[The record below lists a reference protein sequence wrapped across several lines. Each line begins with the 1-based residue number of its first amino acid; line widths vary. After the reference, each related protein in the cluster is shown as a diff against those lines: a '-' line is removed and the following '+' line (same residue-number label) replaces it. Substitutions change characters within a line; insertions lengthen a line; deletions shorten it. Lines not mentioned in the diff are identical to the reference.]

1 MSQLQTKIIINGQD
15 NASKAFKSAERSA
28 AALREGVQELAG
40 SLTRFFGLS
49 ATVGS
54 FTVFGKASLDA
65 ALNLDRL
72 NKAFSTIEGSS
83 ARGAARL
90 DYLREVSDRLG
101 QNFYQTA
108 EAAKGFFAAG
118 AGTAV
123 EGDLQKIFESV
134 TEASTAL
141 GLSSDEYNRTL
152 LALQQMI
159 SKGKVS
165 AEELRQQLG
174 EALPGAFQLFAQA
187 AGVSTAE
194 LDKMLERGEV
204 GIDVLGKF
212 ADVLHNKYEK
222 GANEAAQGLQAELN
236 RLTMSWEDFKVSFMD
251 TDLARSS
258 IQTVRGAV
266 ESMTAGVE
274 EYDTALKASVP
285 ALATLILQHKLLN
298 TSMIQAK
305 GGVVAFARSFLELD
319 SAEQKNL
326 ITKRA
331 LESESVKEAQRAL
344 NKAKAAQLAAVE
356 TEKAARSELE
366 RLTIAKQSAST
377 SKQAQTVLEQE
388 SAALRALYAAQNQTV
403 VTSQALEAAHK
414 KLSETVVMATAGVE
428 AAERQSLGLKKAL
441 QSESVKVAQTAVEE
455 AKALRASAVAAEQ
468 AAQIK
473 YNKAINSQE
482 NATTRKARKKAKS
495 RAAEALEELQLAQKN
510 TVSTTEALSRAQ
522 IKFDETLKKSADSI
536 KKTSV
541 SAAVSLNILKKAG
554 LGVRSAFSS
563 LLGIFGGPWGAA
575 FTAAAGGLS
584 YLAMQESGAEKYARK
599 HADALSLVSDNADD
613 AARAISAYAE
623 KLQGMS
629 QIKFDLE
636 FQKISREQREIL
648 TETGSI
654 FAGDLRQAI
663 FSALVESDRDIA
675 KFGDK
680 LRDVLR
686 PLEKENIDLLKA
698 SDIRTIITELEK
710 IAAENDK
717 GLGFDKIKKDLD
729 ALLDSTLRLETFSG
743 DAKLKLQQLMD
754 SQKRLAESYAL
765 ELKELSSEFE
775 QLSHLQDIYT
785 VAGKTA
791 IPHDYID
798 SLNGMLS
805 LLQRGQM
812 DVETFREELAN
823 LSNTASEAGY
833 RNTYFVSMLEKL
845 NNESSGLLSQLA
857 ESDKG
862 LRDINAAL
870 EQSANMGDS
879 AAASTNRFS
888 RELAA
893 LDKAGG
899 QFITETHEVIPWLD
913 RYTANTALAKETSAA
928 FERTQREVALALIQS
943 TAAVAAGMGQWET
956 YERLMRAADEYQKRF
971 AQVDAGKTG
980 GSGKTEAQRRAEAAL
995 KALEGYNRE
1004 LEKLKS
1010 TDAEFRDWELKRW
1023 VEEQIDLY
1031 PQYKK
1036 KIEEVA
1042 AARRES
1048 WAEEDRAEAERKA
1061 RENSDL
1067 RLDFYQQLAEKSGQ
1081 YNLSLEYANQLIDR
1095 QMEEWKNADIPR
1107 EYLDQMRELLR
1118 LEAGTEGW
1126 DGAKRAMKSYYADA
1140 TNMGRQFESFTQTSL
1155 SSLEDALVEFTTTGK
1170 LSFSDLADSMIRD
1183 LVRIAYQAMVVAPL
1197 VQSLTGM
1204 FGGGSLIKQALGA
1217 SNAAV
1222 NAMFTPSA
1230 QGNVF
1235 SGGSISDYSGSVV
1248 SSPTTFDFNEHLT
1261 AFRKGAGLMGEAGP
1275 EAVMPLTRGPDG
1287 TLGVRSY
1294 TPDFS
1299 MPTPE
1304 VTVNVIN
1311 NTGQQVQAQTTAA
1324 PDGQGGL
1331 NIEVVL
1337 DQVEA
1342 GMVQRDNAGRSR
1354 FANHL
1359 DRTRGLSRAGRLYRG
1374 RGKS

>member
-108 EAAKGFFAAG
+108 EAAKGFFAATK
-118 AGTAV
+118 GTQL
-123 EGDLQKIFESV
+123 EGDAERIFEGF

-141 GLSSDEYNRTL
+141 GLTTEQYNRVL
-152 LALQQMI
+152 LAIQQMI
-159 SKGKVS
+159 SKGKIS

-174 EALPGAFQLFAQA
+174 EALPKAVQIFAQA
-187 AGVSTAE
+187 LGVETSV

-204 GIDVLGKF
+204 SIDVLSQVGTI
-212 ADVLHNKYEK
+212 LHKDF
-222 GANEAAQGLQAELN
+222 GEAAINAANGVQGELN
-236 RLTMSWEDFKVSFMD
+236 RLTSSWEDFKASFMD
-251 TDLARSS
+251 SDIAASS
-258 IQTVRGAV
+258 LQTVRGAV

-285 ALATLILQHKLLN
+285 ALAVFIAQHKLMN
-298 TSMIQAK
+298 TSLAQGEGIRK
-305 GGVVAFARSFLELD
+305 NVVAGLKNLTLATREAADAEITRLEREKLALVQNEKRAAALAARLAGTENAAR
-319 SAEQKNL
+319 AEQVLANV
-326 ITKRA
+326 RA
-331 LESESVKEAQRAL
+331 RLLTLDNQL
-344 NKAKAAQLAAVE
+344 NAAE
-356 TEKAARSELE
+356 
-366 RLTIAKQSAST
+366 
-377 SKQAQTVLEQE
+377 
-388 SAALRALYAAQNQTV
+388 
-403 VTSQALEAAHK
+403 K
-414 KLSETVVMATAGVE
+414 KLSGSHIAAAT
-428 AAERQSLGLKKAL
+428 SLG
-441 QSESVKVAQTAVEE
+441 V
-455 AKALRASAVAAEQ
+455 LR
-468 AAQIK
+468 
-473 YNKAINSQE
+473 
-482 NATTRKARKKAKS
+482 
-495 RAAEALEELQLAQKN
+495 
-510 TVSTTEALSRAQ
+510 
-522 IKFDETLKKSADSI
+522 
-536 KKTSV
+536 
-541 SAAVSLNILKKAG
+541 KAG
-554 LGVRSAFSS
+554 LGVQSAISS

-629 QIKFDLE
+629 QTKLDLE
-636 FQKISREQREIL
+636 YQRILQAQREIL

-675 KFGDK
+675 RFGDK

-698 SDIRTIITELEK
+698 SDIQVIITELEK

-729 ALLDSTLRLETFSG
+729 ALLDSTLRLETFS
-743 DAKLKLQQLMD
+743 
-754 SQKRLAESYAL
+754 
-765 ELKELSSEFE
+765 
-775 QLSHLQDIYT
+775 T
-785 VAGKTA
+785 V
-791 IPHDYID
+791 IPG
-798 SLNGMLS
+798 NM
-805 LLQRGQM
+805 
-812 DVETFREELAN
+812 EE
-823 LSNTASEAGY
+823 
-833 RNTYFVSMLEKL
+833 
-845 NNESSGLLSQLA
+845 
-857 ESDKG
+857 
-862 LRDINAAL
+862 AA
-870 EQSANMGDS
+870 D
-879 AAASTNRFS
+879 STNRFS

-899 QFITETHEVIPWLD
+899 QFVISASDAISWLD

-980 GSGKTEAQRRAEAAL
+980 GAGKTEAQRRAEAAL

-1010 TDAEFRDWELKRW
+1010 TDAEFREWELERW
-1023 VEEQIDLY
+1023 IEEQIKLY
-1031 PQYKK
+1031 PEYAE
-1036 KIEEVA
+1036 KIREVA

>member
-174 EALPGAFQLFAQA
+174 EALPDAFQLFAQA

-285 ALATLILQHKLLN
+285 ALAAFIAQHKLMN
-298 TSMIQAK
+298 TSLAQGEGIRKNA
-305 GGVVAFARSFLELD
+305 VAGLKNLTLATREAADAEIIRLEREKLALVQNEKRAAALAARLAGTENAAR
-319 SAEQKNL
+319 AEQVLANV
-326 ITKRA
+326 RA
-331 LESESVKEAQRAL
+331 RLLTLDNQL
-344 NKAKAAQLAAVE
+344 NVAE
-356 TEKAARSELE
+356 
-366 RLTIAKQSAST
+366 
-377 SKQAQTVLEQE
+377 
-388 SAALRALYAAQNQTV
+388 
-403 VTSQALEAAHK
+403 K
-414 KLSETVVMATAGVE
+414 KLSG
-428 AAERQSLGLKKAL
+428 SH
-441 QSESVKVAQTAVEE
+441 
-455 AKALRASAVAAEQ
+455 
-468 AAQIK
+468 I
-473 YNKAINSQE
+473 
-482 NATTRKARKKAKS
+482 
-495 RAAEALEELQLAQKN
+495 
-510 TVSTTEALSRAQ
+510 
-522 IKFDETLKKSADSI
+522 
-536 KKTSV
+536 
-541 SAAVSLNILKKAG
+541 AAVTSLEMLKKAG

-563 LLGIFGGPWGAA
+563 LLGIFGGPWGVAI
-575 FTAAAGGLS
+575 TAAAGGLS

-629 QIKFDLE
+629 QTKLDLE
-636 FQKISREQREIL
+636 YQRILQAQREIL

-675 KFGDK
+675 RFGDK

-698 SDIRTIITELEK
+698 SDIQVIITELEK

-729 ALLDSTLRLETFSG
+729 ALLDSTLRLETFS
-743 DAKLKLQQLMD
+743 
-754 SQKRLAESYAL
+754 
-765 ELKELSSEFE
+765 
-775 QLSHLQDIYT
+775 T
-785 VAGKTA
+785 V
-791 IPHDYID
+791 IPG
-798 SLNGMLS
+798 NM
-805 LLQRGQM
+805 
-812 DVETFREELAN
+812 EE
-823 LSNTASEAGY
+823 
-833 RNTYFVSMLEKL
+833 
-845 NNESSGLLSQLA
+845 
-857 ESDKG
+857 
-862 LRDINAAL
+862 AA
-870 EQSANMGDS
+870 D
-879 AAASTNRFS
+879 STNRFS

-980 GSGKTEAQRRAEAAL
+980 GAGKTEAQRRAEAAL
-995 KALEGYNRE
+995 KALEGYNKE
-1004 LEKLKS
+1004 LKKLHS
-1010 TDAEFRDWELKRW
+1010 TDAEFREWELERW
-1023 VEEQIDLY
+1023 IEEQIKLY
-1031 PQYKK
+1031 PEYAE
-1036 KIEEVA
+1036 KIREVA

-1197 VQSLTGM
+1197 VRAITGM
-1204 FGGGSLIKQALGA
+1204 FGGGSAA
-1217 SNAAV
+1217 SMSVSGGLASSDFSPTASMGWV
-1222 NAMFTPSA
+1222 KMAM
-1230 QGNVF
+1230 GGVV

>member
-285 ALATLILQHKLLN
+285 ALVAFIAQHKLMN
-298 TSMIQAK
+298 TSLAQGEGIRKNA
-305 GGVVAFARSFLELD
+305 VAGLKNLTLAAREAADAEIIRLEREKLALVQNEKRAAALAARLAGTENAAR
-319 SAEQKNL
+319 AEQVLAN
-326 ITKRA
+326 IRA
-331 LESESVKEAQRAL
+331 RLLTLDNQL
-344 NKAKAAQLAAVE
+344 NAAE
-356 TEKAARSELE
+356 
-366 RLTIAKQSAST
+366 
-377 SKQAQTVLEQE
+377 
-388 SAALRALYAAQNQTV
+388 
-403 VTSQALEAAHK
+403 K
-414 KLSETVVMATAGVE
+414 KLSG
-428 AAERQSLGLKKAL
+428 SH
-441 QSESVKVAQTAVEE
+441 
-455 AKALRASAVAAEQ
+455 
-468 AAQIK
+468 I
-473 YNKAINSQE
+473 
-482 NATTRKARKKAKS
+482 
-495 RAAEALEELQLAQKN
+495 
-510 TVSTTEALSRAQ
+510 
-522 IKFDETLKKSADSI
+522 
-536 KKTSV
+536 
-541 SAAVSLNILKKAG
+541 AAVTSLEMLKKAG

-563 LLGIFGGPWGAA
+563 LLGIFGGPWGVAI
-575 FTAAAGGLS
+575 TAAAGGLS

-629 QIKFDLE
+629 QTKLDLE
-636 FQKISREQREIL
+636 YQRILQAQREIL

-675 KFGDK
+675 RFGDK

-698 SDIRTIITELEK
+698 SDIQVIITELEK

-729 ALLDSTLRLETFSG
+729 ALLDSTLRLETFS
-743 DAKLKLQQLMD
+743 
-754 SQKRLAESYAL
+754 
-765 ELKELSSEFE
+765 
-775 QLSHLQDIYT
+775 T
-785 VAGKTA
+785 V
-791 IPHDYID
+791 IPG
-798 SLNGMLS
+798 NM
-805 LLQRGQM
+805 
-812 DVETFREELAN
+812 EE
-823 LSNTASEAGY
+823 
-833 RNTYFVSMLEKL
+833 
-845 NNESSGLLSQLA
+845 
-857 ESDKG
+857 
-862 LRDINAAL
+862 AA
-870 EQSANMGDS
+870 D
-879 AAASTNRFS
+879 STNRFS

-1023 VEEQIDLY
+1023 VEKQIDLY

-1204 FGGGSLIKQALGA
+1204 FGGGSLIKQALSA

>member
-108 EAAKGFFAAG
+108 EAAKGFFAATK
-118 AGTAV
+118 GTQL
-123 EGDLQKIFESV
+123 EGDAERIFEGF

-141 GLSSDEYNRTL
+141 GLTTEQYNRVL
-152 LALQQMI
+152 LAIQQMI
-159 SKGKVS
+159 SKGKIS

-174 EALPGAFQLFAQA
+174 EALPKAVQIFAQA
-187 AGVSTAE
+187 LGVETSV

-204 GIDVLGKF
+204 SIDVLSQVGTI
-212 ADVLHNKYEK
+212 LHKDF
-222 GANEAAQGLQAELN
+222 GEAAINAANGVQGELN
-236 RLTMSWEDFKVSFMD
+236 RLTSSWEDFKASFMD
-251 TDLARSS
+251 SDIAASS
-258 IQTVRGAV
+258 LQTVRGAV

-285 ALATLILQHKLLN
+285 ALAAFIARHKLMN
-298 TSMIQAK
+298 TSLAQGEGIRK
-305 GGVVAFARSFLELD
+305 NVVAGLKNLTLATREAADAEITRLEREKLALVQNEKRAAALAARLAGTENAAR
-319 SAEQKNL
+319 AEQVLANV
-326 ITKRA
+326 RA
-331 LESESVKEAQRAL
+331 RLLTLDNQL
-344 NKAKAAQLAAVE
+344 NAAE
-356 TEKAARSELE
+356 
-366 RLTIAKQSAST
+366 
-377 SKQAQTVLEQE
+377 
-388 SAALRALYAAQNQTV
+388 
-403 VTSQALEAAHK
+403 K
-414 KLSETVVMATAGVE
+414 KLSGSHIAAAT
-428 AAERQSLGLKKAL
+428 SLG
-441 QSESVKVAQTAVEE
+441 V
-455 AKALRASAVAAEQ
+455 LR
-468 AAQIK
+468 
-473 YNKAINSQE
+473 
-482 NATTRKARKKAKS
+482 
-495 RAAEALEELQLAQKN
+495 
-510 TVSTTEALSRAQ
+510 
-522 IKFDETLKKSADSI
+522 
-536 KKTSV
+536 
-541 SAAVSLNILKKAG
+541 KAG
-554 LGVRSAFSS
+554 LGVQSAISS

-575 FTAAAGGLS
+575 FTAAVGSVS
-584 YLAMQESGAEKYARK
+584 YLSMQEAVAEKYARE
-599 HADALSLVSDNADD
+599 HADALRLVSANTREAGDALKEYADKLNEMNKNSFELEGINLKQQIEEQLSGNFLEGGAASRIRAAFSDFWTSLED
-613 AARAISAYAE
+613 AARLDKMTEILLPKNFVNATSEQLKMLKDDLQAYAVE
-623 KLQGMS
+623 KE
-629 QIKFDLE
+629 KALE
-636 FQKISREQREIL
+636 FK
-648 TETGSI
+648 
-654 FAGDLRQAI
+654 
-663 FSALVESDRDIA
+663 
-675 KFGDK
+675 
-680 LRDVLR
+680 DV
-686 PLEKENIDLLKA
+686 
-698 SDIRTIITELEK
+698 SQV
-710 IAAENDK
+710 
-717 GLGFDKIKKDLD
+717 LD
-729 ALLDSTLRLETFSG
+729 ALISLKIKWEEYQSQISKTR
-743 DAKLKLQQLMD
+743 DA
-754 SQKRLAESYAL
+754 
-765 ELKELSSEFE
+765 
-775 QLSHLQDIYT
+775 T
-785 VAGKTA
+785 
-791 IPHDYID
+791 
-798 SLNGMLS
+798 
-805 LLQRGQM
+805 
-812 DVETFREELAN
+812 
-823 LSNTASEAGY
+823 
-833 RNTYFVSMLEKL
+833 
-845 NNESSGLLSQLA
+845 ESSA
-857 ESDKG
+857 D
-862 LRDINAAL
+862 A
-870 EQSANMGDS
+870 
-879 AAASTNRFS
+879 TNRFS

-899 QFITETHEVIPWLD
+899 QFVTSASDAISWLD

-1197 VQSLTGM
+1197 VRAITGM
-1204 FGGGSLIKQALGA
+1204 FGGGSAVSMSVSGGLA
-1217 SNAAV
+1217 SSDFSPTASMGWV
-1222 NAMFTPSA
+1222 KMAM
-1230 QGNVF
+1230 GGVV

-1311 NTGQQVQAQTTAA
+1311 NTGQQVQEQTTAA

>member
-83 ARGAARL
+83 ARGEARL
-90 DYLREVSDRLG
+90 DYLRDVSDRLG

-118 AGTAV
+118 AGTSV

-204 GIDVLGKF
+204 GIDLLVKF

-236 RLTMSWEDFKVSFMD
+236 RLTTSWEDFKVSFMD

-285 ALATLILQHKLLN
+285 ALVAFIAQHKLMNSSLTQGEGIRKN
-298 TSMIQAK
+298 A
-305 GGVVAFARSFLELD
+305 VAGLKNLTLATREAADAEITRLEWEKLALVQNEKRAAAMAARFAGTQNAAR
-319 SAEQKNL
+319 AEQVLANV
-326 ITKRA
+326 RA
-331 LESESVKEAQRAL
+331 RLLTLDNQL
-344 NKAKAAQLAAVE
+344 NAAE
-356 TEKAARSELE
+356 
-366 RLTIAKQSAST
+366 
-377 SKQAQTVLEQE
+377 
-388 SAALRALYAAQNQTV
+388 
-403 VTSQALEAAHK
+403 K
-414 KLSETVVMATAGVE
+414 KLSG
-428 AAERQSLGLKKAL
+428 SH
-441 QSESVKVAQTAVEE
+441 
-455 AKALRASAVAAEQ
+455 
-468 AAQIK
+468 I
-473 YNKAINSQE
+473 
-482 NATTRKARKKAKS
+482 
-495 RAAEALEELQLAQKN
+495 
-510 TVSTTEALSRAQ
+510 
-522 IKFDETLKKSADSI
+522 
-536 KKTSV
+536 
-541 SAAVSLNILKKAG
+541 AAVTSLEMLKKAG

-575 FTAAAGGLS
+575 ITAAAGGLS

-599 HADALSLVSDNADD
+599 HADALNLVSDNADD

-629 QIKFDLE
+629 QVKFDLE

-654 FAGDLRQAI
+654 FAADLRQAI

-675 KFGDK
+675 RFGDK

-698 SDIRTIITELEK
+698 SDIQVIITELEK

-717 GLGFDKIKKDLD
+717 GLGFDKIRKDLD
-729 ALLDSTLRLETFSG
+729 ALLDSTLRLETFS
-743 DAKLKLQQLMD
+743 
-754 SQKRLAESYAL
+754 
-765 ELKELSSEFE
+765 
-775 QLSHLQDIYT
+775 T
-785 VAGKTA
+785 V
-791 IPHDYID
+791 IPG
-798 SLNGMLS
+798 NM
-805 LLQRGQM
+805 
-812 DVETFREELAN
+812 EE
-823 LSNTASEAGY
+823 
-833 RNTYFVSMLEKL
+833 
-845 NNESSGLLSQLA
+845 
-857 ESDKG
+857 
-862 LRDINAAL
+862 AA
-870 EQSANMGDS
+870 D
-879 AAASTNRFS
+879 STNRFS

-899 QFITETHEVIPWLD
+899 QFVTSASDAISWLD

-1010 TDAEFRDWELKRW
+1010 TDAEFREWELERW
-1023 VEEQIDLY
+1023 IEEQIKLY
-1031 PQYKK
+1031 PEYAE
-1036 KIEEVA
+1036 KIREVA

>member
-118 AGTAV
+118 AGTSV

-141 GLSSDEYNRTL
+141 GLSSDEYSRTL

-285 ALATLILQHKLLN
+285 ALAAFIARHKLMNSSLAQGEGIRKN
-298 TSMIQAK
+298 A
-305 GGVVAFARSFLELD
+305 VAGLKNLTLATREAADAEIIRLEREKLALVQNEKRAAALAARLAGTENAAR
-319 SAEQKNL
+319 AEQVLANV
-326 ITKRA
+326 RA
-331 LESESVKEAQRAL
+331 RLLTLDNQL
-344 NKAKAAQLAAVE
+344 NAAE
-356 TEKAARSELE
+356 
-366 RLTIAKQSAST
+366 
-377 SKQAQTVLEQE
+377 
-388 SAALRALYAAQNQTV
+388 
-403 VTSQALEAAHK
+403 K
-414 KLSETVVMATAGVE
+414 KLSGSHIAAAT
-428 AAERQSLGLKKAL
+428 SL
-441 QSESVKVAQTAVEE
+441 EM
-455 AKALRASAVAAEQ
+455 
-468 AAQIK
+468 
-473 YNKAINSQE
+473 
-482 NATTRKARKKAKS
+482 
-495 RAAEALEELQLAQKN
+495 
-510 TVSTTEALSRAQ
+510 
-522 IKFDETLKKSADSI
+522 
-536 KKTSV
+536 
-541 SAAVSLNILKKAG
+541 LKKAG

-575 FTAAAGGLS
+575 FTAAVGSVS
-584 YLAMQESGAEKYARK
+584 YLSMQEAVAEKYARE
-599 HADALSLVSDNADD
+599 HADALRLVSANTREAGDALKEYADKLNEMNKNSFELEGINLKQQIEEQLSGNFLEGGAASRIRAAFSDFWTSLED
-613 AARAISAYAE
+613 AARLDKMTEILLPKNFVNATSEQLKMLKDDLQAYAVE
-623 KLQGMS
+623 KE
-629 QIKFDLE
+629 KALE
-636 FQKISREQREIL
+636 FK
-648 TETGSI
+648 
-654 FAGDLRQAI
+654 
-663 FSALVESDRDIA
+663 
-675 KFGDK
+675 
-680 LRDVLR
+680 DV
-686 PLEKENIDLLKA
+686 
-698 SDIRTIITELEK
+698 SQV
-710 IAAENDK
+710 
-717 GLGFDKIKKDLD
+717 LD
-729 ALLDSTLRLETFSG
+729 ALISLKIKWEEYQSQISKTR
-743 DAKLKLQQLMD
+743 DA
-754 SQKRLAESYAL
+754 
-765 ELKELSSEFE
+765 
-775 QLSHLQDIYT
+775 T
-785 VAGKTA
+785 
-791 IPHDYID
+791 
-798 SLNGMLS
+798 
-805 LLQRGQM
+805 
-812 DVETFREELAN
+812 
-823 LSNTASEAGY
+823 
-833 RNTYFVSMLEKL
+833 
-845 NNESSGLLSQLA
+845 ESSA
-857 ESDKG
+857 D
-862 LRDINAAL
+862 
-870 EQSANMGDS
+870 
-879 AAASTNRFS
+879 STNRFS

-899 QFITETHEVIPWLD
+899 QFVTSASDAISWLD

-1197 VQSLTGM
+1197 VRAITGM
-1204 FGGGSLIKQALGA
+1204 FGGGSAVSMSVSGGLA
-1217 SNAAV
+1217 SSDFSPTASMGWV
-1222 NAMFTPSA
+1222 KMAM
-1230 QGNVF
+1230 GGVV

>member
-108 EAAKGFFAAG
+108 EAAKGFFAATK
-118 AGTAV
+118 GTQL
-123 EGDLQKIFESV
+123 EGDAERIFEGF

-141 GLSSDEYNRTL
+141 GLTTEQYNRVL
-152 LALQQMI
+152 LAIQQMI
-159 SKGKVS
+159 SKGKIS

-174 EALPGAFQLFAQA
+174 EALPKAVQIFAQA
-187 AGVSTAE
+187 LGVETSV

-204 GIDVLGKF
+204 SIDVLSQVGTI
-212 ADVLHNKYEK
+212 LHKDF
-222 GANEAAQGLQAELN
+222 GEAAINAANGVQGELN
-236 RLTMSWEDFKVSFMD
+236 RLTSSWEDFKASFMD
-251 TDLARSS
+251 SDIAASS
-258 IQTVRGAV
+258 LQTVRGAV

-285 ALATLILQHKLLN
+285 ALAAFIAQHKLMN
-298 TSMIQAK
+298 TSLAQGEGIRK
-305 GGVVAFARSFLELD
+305 NVVAGLKNLTLAAREAADAEIIRLEREKLALVQNEKRAAALAARLAGTENAAR
-319 SAEQKNL
+319 AEQVLANV
-326 ITKRA
+326 RA
-331 LESESVKEAQRAL
+331 RLLTLDNQL
-344 NKAKAAQLAAVE
+344 NAAE
-356 TEKAARSELE
+356 
-366 RLTIAKQSAST
+366 
-377 SKQAQTVLEQE
+377 
-388 SAALRALYAAQNQTV
+388 
-403 VTSQALEAAHK
+403 K
-414 KLSETVVMATAGVE
+414 KLSGSHIAAAT
-428 AAERQSLGLKKAL
+428 SL
-441 QSESVKVAQTAVEE
+441 EM
-455 AKALRASAVAAEQ
+455 
-468 AAQIK
+468 
-473 YNKAINSQE
+473 
-482 NATTRKARKKAKS
+482 
-495 RAAEALEELQLAQKN
+495 
-510 TVSTTEALSRAQ
+510 
-522 IKFDETLKKSADSI
+522 
-536 KKTSV
+536 
-541 SAAVSLNILKKAG
+541 LKKAG

-563 LLGIFGGPWGAA
+563 LLGIFGGPWGVAI
-575 FTAAAGGLS
+575 TAAAGGLS

-629 QIKFDLE
+629 QTKLDLE
-636 FQKISREQREIL
+636 YQRILQAQREIL

-698 SDIRTIITELEK
+698 SDIQVIITELEK
-710 IAAENDK
+710 IAAENNK

-729 ALLDSTLRLETFSG
+729 ALLDSTLRLETFS
-743 DAKLKLQQLMD
+743 
-754 SQKRLAESYAL
+754 
-765 ELKELSSEFE
+765 
-775 QLSHLQDIYT
+775 T
-785 VAGKTA
+785 V
-791 IPHDYID
+791 IPG
-798 SLNGMLS
+798 NM
-805 LLQRGQM
+805 
-812 DVETFREELAN
+812 EE
-823 LSNTASEAGY
+823 
-833 RNTYFVSMLEKL
+833 
-845 NNESSGLLSQLA
+845 
-857 ESDKG
+857 
-862 LRDINAAL
+862 AA
-870 EQSANMGDS
+870 D
-879 AAASTNRFS
+879 STNRFS

-995 KALEGYNRE
+995 KALEGYNKE
-1004 LEKLKS
+1004 LKKLHS
-1010 TDAEFRDWELKRW
+1010 TDAEFREWELERW
-1023 VEEQIDLY
+1023 IEEQIKLY
-1031 PQYKK
+1031 PEYAE
-1036 KIEEVA
+1036 KIREVA

>member
-285 ALATLILQHKLLN
+285 ALAAFIARHKLMN
-298 TSMIQAK
+298 TSLAQGEGIRK
-305 GGVVAFARSFLELD
+305 NVVAGLKNLTLAAREAADAEIIRLEREKLALVQNEKRAAALAARLAGTENAAR
-319 SAEQKNL
+319 AEQVLANV
-326 ITKRA
+326 RA
-331 LESESVKEAQRAL
+331 RLLTLDNQL
-344 NKAKAAQLAAVE
+344 NAAE
-356 TEKAARSELE
+356 
-366 RLTIAKQSAST
+366 
-377 SKQAQTVLEQE
+377 
-388 SAALRALYAAQNQTV
+388 
-403 VTSQALEAAHK
+403 K
-414 KLSETVVMATAGVE
+414 KLSG
-428 AAERQSLGLKKAL
+428 SH
-441 QSESVKVAQTAVEE
+441 
-455 AKALRASAVAAEQ
+455 
-468 AAQIK
+468 I
-473 YNKAINSQE
+473 
-482 NATTRKARKKAKS
+482 
-495 RAAEALEELQLAQKN
+495 
-510 TVSTTEALSRAQ
+510 
-522 IKFDETLKKSADSI
+522 
-536 KKTSV
+536 
-541 SAAVSLNILKKAG
+541 AAVTSLEMLKKAG

-563 LLGIFGGPWGAA
+563 LLGIFGGPWGLAV
-575 FTAAAGGLS
+575 TAAAGAVG
-584 YLAMQESGAEKYARK
+584 YLVTSQ
-599 HADALSLVSDNADD
+599 DD
-613 AARAISAYAE
+613 AAKAAE
-623 KLQGMS
+623 LHTKALDTLGSVLKDAQ
-629 QIKFDLE
+629 
-636 FQKISREQREIL
+636 
-648 TETGSI
+648 TETGE
-654 FAGDLRQAI
+654 LTR
-663 FSALVESDRDIA
+663 
-675 KFGDK
+675 K
-680 LRDVLR
+680 L
-686 PLEKENIDLLKA
+686 
-698 SDIRTIITELEK
+698 TELE
-710 IAAENDK
+710 
-717 GLGFDKIKKDLD
+717 
-729 ALLDSTLRLETFSG
+729 R
-743 DAKLKLQQLMD
+743 QQLMA
-754 SQKRLAESYAL
+754 SQKSLAKSYAL
-765 ELKELSSEFE
+765 ELKELNSELE
-775 QLSHLQDIYT
+775 QILYLQDIYM

-791 IPHDYID
+791 KRVTPESAIPRDYID

-1023 VEEQIDLY
+1023 VEKQIDLY

-1197 VQSLTGM
+1197 VRAITGM
-1204 FGGGSLIKQALGA
+1204 FGGGSAVSMSVSGGLA
-1217 SNAAV
+1217 SSDFSPTASMGWV
-1222 NAMFTPSA
+1222 KMAM
-1230 QGNVF
+1230 GGVV

>member
-54 FTVFGKASLDA
+54 FTVFGKASFDA

-108 EAAKGFFAAG
+108 EAAKGFFAATK
-118 AGTAV
+118 GTQL
-123 EGDLQKIFESV
+123 EGDAERIFEGF

-141 GLSSDEYNRTL
+141 GLTTEQYNRVL
-152 LALQQMI
+152 LAIQQMI
-159 SKGKVS
+159 SKGKIS

-174 EALPGAFQLFAQA
+174 EALPKAVQIFAQA
-187 AGVSTAE
+187 LGVETSV

-204 GIDVLGKF
+204 SIDVLSQVGTI
-212 ADVLHNKYEK
+212 LHKDF
-222 GANEAAQGLQAELN
+222 GEAAINAANGVQGELN
-236 RLTMSWEDFKVSFMD
+236 RLTSSWEDFKASFMD
-251 TDLARSS
+251 SDIAASS
-258 IQTVRGAV
+258 LQTVRGAV

-285 ALATLILQHKLLN
+285 ALAAFIAQHKLMN
-298 TSMIQAK
+298 TSLAQGEGIRKNA
-305 GGVVAFARSFLELD
+305 VAGLKNLTLATREAADAEIIRLEREKLALVQNEKRAAALAARLAGTENAAR
-319 SAEQKNL
+319 AEQVLANV
-326 ITKRA
+326 RA
-331 LESESVKEAQRAL
+331 RLLTLDNQL
-344 NKAKAAQLAAVE
+344 NAAE
-356 TEKAARSELE
+356 
-366 RLTIAKQSAST
+366 
-377 SKQAQTVLEQE
+377 
-388 SAALRALYAAQNQTV
+388 
-403 VTSQALEAAHK
+403 K
-414 KLSETVVMATAGVE
+414 KLSGSHIAAAT
-428 AAERQSLGLKKAL
+428 SLG
-441 QSESVKVAQTAVEE
+441 V
-455 AKALRASAVAAEQ
+455 LR
-468 AAQIK
+468 
-473 YNKAINSQE
+473 
-482 NATTRKARKKAKS
+482 
-495 RAAEALEELQLAQKN
+495 
-510 TVSTTEALSRAQ
+510 
-522 IKFDETLKKSADSI
+522 
-536 KKTSV
+536 
-541 SAAVSLNILKKAG
+541 KAG

-575 FTAAAGGLS
+575 FTAAVGSVS
-584 YLAMQESGAEKYARK
+584 YLSMQEAVAEKYARE
-599 HADALSLVSDNADD
+599 HADALRLVSANTREAGDALKEYADKLNEMNKNSFELEGINLKQQIEEQLSGNFLEGGAASRIRAAFSDFWTSLED
-613 AARAISAYAE
+613 AARLDKMTEILLPKNFVNATSEQLKMLKDDLQAYAVE
-623 KLQGMS
+623 KE
-629 QIKFDLE
+629 KALE
-636 FQKISREQREIL
+636 FK
-648 TETGSI
+648 
-654 FAGDLRQAI
+654 
-663 FSALVESDRDIA
+663 
-675 KFGDK
+675 
-680 LRDVLR
+680 DV
-686 PLEKENIDLLKA
+686 
-698 SDIRTIITELEK
+698 SQV
-710 IAAENDK
+710 
-717 GLGFDKIKKDLD
+717 LD
-729 ALLDSTLRLETFSG
+729 ALISLKIKWEEYQSQISKTR
-743 DAKLKLQQLMD
+743 DA
-754 SQKRLAESYAL
+754 
-765 ELKELSSEFE
+765 
-775 QLSHLQDIYT
+775 T
-785 VAGKTA
+785 
-791 IPHDYID
+791 
-798 SLNGMLS
+798 
-805 LLQRGQM
+805 
-812 DVETFREELAN
+812 
-823 LSNTASEAGY
+823 
-833 RNTYFVSMLEKL
+833 
-845 NNESSGLLSQLA
+845 ESSA
-857 ESDKG
+857 D
-862 LRDINAAL
+862 
-870 EQSANMGDS
+870 
-879 AAASTNRFS
+879 STNRFS

-899 QFITETHEVIPWLD
+899 QFVTSAADAISWLD
-913 RYTANTALAKETSAA
+913 RYTANTALAKESSAA

-995 KALEGYNRE
+995 KALEGYNKE
-1004 LEKLKS
+1004 LKKLHS
-1010 TDAEFRDWELKRW
+1010 TDAEFREWELERW
-1023 VEEQIDLY
+1023 IEEQIKLY
-1031 PQYKK
+1031 PEYAE
-1036 KIEEVA
+1036 KIREVA

-1067 RLDFYQQLAEKSGQ
+1067 RLGFYQQLAEKSGQ

-1197 VQSLTGM
+1197 VRAITGM
-1204 FGGGSLIKQALGA
+1204 FGGGSAVSMSVSGGLA
-1217 SNAAV
+1217 SSDFSPTASMGWV
-1222 NAMFTPSA
+1222 KMAM
-1230 QGNVF
+1230 GGVV

>member
-108 EAAKGFFAAG
+108 EAAKGFFAATK
-118 AGTAV
+118 GTQL
-123 EGDLQKIFESV
+123 EGDAERIFEGF

-141 GLSSDEYNRTL
+141 GLTTEQYNRVL
-152 LALQQMI
+152 LAIQQMI
-159 SKGKVS
+159 SKGKIS

-174 EALPGAFQLFAQA
+174 EALPRAVQIFAQA
-187 AGVSTAE
+187 LGVETSV

-204 GIDVLGKF
+204 SIDVLSQVGTI
-212 ADVLHNKYEK
+212 LHKDF
-222 GANEAAQGLQAELN
+222 GEAAINAANGVQGELN
-236 RLTMSWEDFKVSFMD
+236 RLTSSWEDFKASFMD
-251 TDLARSS
+251 SDIAASS
-258 IQTVRGAV
+258 LQTVRGAV

-285 ALATLILQHKLLN
+285 ALAALILQHKLMN
-298 TSMIQAK
+298 TSLAQGEGIRK
-305 GGVVAFARSFLELD
+305 NVVAGLKNLTLAARQAADAEITRLEREKLALVQNEKRAAALAARLAGTENAAR
-319 SAEQKNL
+319 AEQVLANV
-326 ITKRA
+326 RA
-331 LESESVKEAQRAL
+331 RLLTLDNQL
-344 NKAKAAQLAAVE
+344 NAAE
-356 TEKAARSELE
+356 
-366 RLTIAKQSAST
+366 
-377 SKQAQTVLEQE
+377 
-388 SAALRALYAAQNQTV
+388 
-403 VTSQALEAAHK
+403 K
-414 KLSETVVMATAGVE
+414 KLSGSHIAAAT
-428 AAERQSLGLKKAL
+428 SLG
-441 QSESVKVAQTAVEE
+441 V
-455 AKALRASAVAAEQ
+455 LR
-468 AAQIK
+468 
-473 YNKAINSQE
+473 
-482 NATTRKARKKAKS
+482 
-495 RAAEALEELQLAQKN
+495 
-510 TVSTTEALSRAQ
+510 
-522 IKFDETLKKSADSI
+522 
-536 KKTSV
+536 
-541 SAAVSLNILKKAG
+541 KAG

-584 YLAMQESGAEKYARK
+584 YLAMQENGAEKYARK

-629 QIKFDLE
+629 QTKLDLE
-636 FQKISREQREIL
+636 YQRILQAQREIL
-648 TETGSI
+648 TETGSL
-654 FAGDLRQAI
+654 FASDLSQVI
-663 FSALVESDRDIA
+663 FSAFVDLDKDLPA
-675 KFGDK
+675 FGDK
-680 LRDVLR
+680 LRNILS
-686 PLEKENIDLLKA
+686 PLKKENIDLLKA
-698 SDIRTIITELEK
+698 SDIREIIKELEK
-710 IAAENDK
+710 IAVENNK
-717 GLGFDKIKKDLD
+717 LLGFDKVKNQLD
-729 ALLDSTLRLETFSG
+729 ALLDSTLRLETFS
-743 DAKLKLQQLMD
+743 
-754 SQKRLAESYAL
+754 
-765 ELKELSSEFE
+765 
-775 QLSHLQDIYT
+775 T
-785 VAGKTA
+785 V
-791 IPHDYID
+791 IPG
-798 SLNGMLS
+798 NM
-805 LLQRGQM
+805 
-812 DVETFREELAN
+812 EE
-823 LSNTASEAGY
+823 
-833 RNTYFVSMLEKL
+833 
-845 NNESSGLLSQLA
+845 
-857 ESDKG
+857 
-862 LRDINAAL
+862 
-870 EQSANMGDS
+870 

-899 QFITETHEVIPWLD
+899 QFVTSASDAISWLD
-913 RYTANTALAKETSAA
+913 RYTANTALAKESSAA

-1197 VQSLTGM
+1197 VRAITGM
-1204 FGGGSLIKQALGA
+1204 FGGGSAVSMSVSGGLA
-1217 SNAAV
+1217 SSDFSPTASMGWV
-1222 NAMFTPSA
+1222 KMAM
-1230 QGNVF
+1230 GGVV

>member
-108 EAAKGFFAAG
+108 EAAKGFFAATK
-118 AGTAV
+118 GTQL
-123 EGDLQKIFESV
+123 EGDAERIFEGF

-141 GLSSDEYNRTL
+141 GLTTEQYNRVL
-152 LALQQMI
+152 LAIQQMI
-159 SKGKVS
+159 SKGKIS

-174 EALPGAFQLFAQA
+174 EALPKAVQIFAQA
-187 AGVSTAE
+187 LGVETSV

-204 GIDVLGKF
+204 SIDVLSQVGTI
-212 ADVLHNKYEK
+212 LHKDF
-222 GANEAAQGLQAELN
+222 GEAAINAANGVQGELN
-236 RLTMSWEDFKVSFMD
+236 RLTSSWEDFKASFMD
-251 TDLARSS
+251 SDIAASS
-258 IQTVRGAV
+258 LQTVRGAV

-285 ALATLILQHKLLN
+285 ALAAFIAQHKLMD
-298 TSMIQAK
+298 TSLAQGEGIRK
-305 GGVVAFARSFLELD
+305 NVVAGLKNLTLATREAADAEIIRLEREKLALVQNEKRAAALAARLAGTENAAR
-319 SAEQKNL
+319 AEQVLANV
-326 ITKRA
+326 RA
-331 LESESVKEAQRAL
+331 RLLTLDNQL
-344 NKAKAAQLAAVE
+344 NAAE
-356 TEKAARSELE
+356 
-366 RLTIAKQSAST
+366 
-377 SKQAQTVLEQE
+377 
-388 SAALRALYAAQNQTV
+388 
-403 VTSQALEAAHK
+403 K
-414 KLSETVVMATAGVE
+414 KLSGSHIAAAT
-428 AAERQSLGLKKAL
+428 SL
-441 QSESVKVAQTAVEE
+441 EM
-455 AKALRASAVAAEQ
+455 
-468 AAQIK
+468 
-473 YNKAINSQE
+473 
-482 NATTRKARKKAKS
+482 
-495 RAAEALEELQLAQKN
+495 
-510 TVSTTEALSRAQ
+510 
-522 IKFDETLKKSADSI
+522 
-536 KKTSV
+536 
-541 SAAVSLNILKKAG
+541 LKKAG
-554 LGVRSAFSS
+554 LGVRSAISS

-584 YLAMQESGAEKYARK
+584 YLAMQEAVAEKYARE
-599 HADALSLVSDNADD
+599 HADALRLVSANTREAGDALKEYADKLNEMNKNSFELEGINLKQQIEEQLSGNFLEGGAASRIRAAFSDFWTSLED
-613 AARAISAYAE
+613 AARLDKMTEILLPKNFVNATSEQLKMLKDDLQAYAVE
-623 KLQGMS
+623 KE
-629 QIKFDLE
+629 KALE
-636 FQKISREQREIL
+636 FK
-648 TETGSI
+648 
-654 FAGDLRQAI
+654 
-663 FSALVESDRDIA
+663 
-675 KFGDK
+675 
-680 LRDVLR
+680 DV
-686 PLEKENIDLLKA
+686 
-698 SDIRTIITELEK
+698 SQV
-710 IAAENDK
+710 
-717 GLGFDKIKKDLD
+717 LD
-729 ALLDSTLRLETFSG
+729 ALISLKIKWEEYQSQISKTR
-743 DAKLKLQQLMD
+743 DA
-754 SQKRLAESYAL
+754 
-765 ELKELSSEFE
+765 
-775 QLSHLQDIYT
+775 T
-785 VAGKTA
+785 
-791 IPHDYID
+791 
-798 SLNGMLS
+798 
-805 LLQRGQM
+805 
-812 DVETFREELAN
+812 
-823 LSNTASEAGY
+823 
-833 RNTYFVSMLEKL
+833 
-845 NNESSGLLSQLA
+845 ESSA
-857 ESDKG
+857 D
-862 LRDINAAL
+862 
-870 EQSANMGDS
+870 
-879 AAASTNRFS
+879 STNRFS

-899 QFITETHEVIPWLD
+899 QFVTSASDAISWLD
-913 RYTANTALAKETSAA
+913 RYTANTALAKESSAA

-956 YERLMRAADEYQKRF
+956 YERLMRATDEYQKRF

-995 KALEGYNRE
+995 KALEGYNKE
-1004 LEKLKS
+1004 LKKLHS
-1010 TDAEFRDWELKRW
+1010 TDAEFREWELERW
-1023 VEEQIDLY
+1023 IEEQIKLY
-1031 PQYKK
+1031 PEYAE
-1036 KIEEVA
+1036 KIREVA

-1048 WAEEDRAEAERKA
+1048 WAAEDRAEAERKA

-1197 VQSLTGM
+1197 VQAITGM
-1204 FGGGSLIKQALGA
+1204 FGGGSAVSMSVSGGLA
-1217 SNAAV
+1217 SSGFSPTASMGWV
-1222 NAMFTPSA
+1222 KMAM
-1230 QGNVF
+1230 GGVV

-1299 MPTPE
+1299 IPTPE

-1359 DRTRGLSRAGRLYRG
+1359 DRTRGLSRAGLLYRG

>member
-108 EAAKGFFAAG
+108 EAAKGFFAATK
-118 AGTAV
+118 GTQL
-123 EGDLQKIFESV
+123 EGDAERIFEGF

-141 GLSSDEYNRTL
+141 GLTTEQYNRVL
-152 LALQQMI
+152 LAIQQMI
-159 SKGKVS
+159 SKGKIS

-174 EALPGAFQLFAQA
+174 EALPKAVQIFAQA
-187 AGVSTAE
+187 LGVETSV

-204 GIDVLGKF
+204 SIDVLSQVGTI
-212 ADVLHNKYEK
+212 LHKDF
-222 GANEAAQGLQAELN
+222 GEAAINAANGVQGELN
-236 RLTMSWEDFKVSFMD
+236 RLTSSWEDFKASFMD
-251 TDLARSS
+251 SDIAASS
-258 IQTVRGAV
+258 LQTVRGAV

-285 ALATLILQHKLLN
+285 ALAAFIAQHKLMN
-298 TSMIQAK
+298 TSLAQGEGIRK
-305 GGVVAFARSFLELD
+305 NVVAGLKNLTLAAREAADAEIIRLEREKLALVQNEKRAAALAARLAGTENAAR
-319 SAEQKNL
+319 AEQVLANV
-326 ITKRA
+326 RA
-331 LESESVKEAQRAL
+331 RLLTLDNQL
-344 NKAKAAQLAAVE
+344 NAAE
-356 TEKAARSELE
+356 
-366 RLTIAKQSAST
+366 
-377 SKQAQTVLEQE
+377 
-388 SAALRALYAAQNQTV
+388 
-403 VTSQALEAAHK
+403 K
-414 KLSETVVMATAGVE
+414 KLSGSHIAAAT
-428 AAERQSLGLKKAL
+428 SL
-441 QSESVKVAQTAVEE
+441 EM
-455 AKALRASAVAAEQ
+455 
-468 AAQIK
+468 
-473 YNKAINSQE
+473 
-482 NATTRKARKKAKS
+482 
-495 RAAEALEELQLAQKN
+495 
-510 TVSTTEALSRAQ
+510 
-522 IKFDETLKKSADSI
+522 
-536 KKTSV
+536 
-541 SAAVSLNILKKAG
+541 LKKAG

-563 LLGIFGGPWGAA
+563 LLGIFGGPWGVAI
-575 FTAAAGGLS
+575 TAAAGGLS

-629 QIKFDLE
+629 QTKLDLE
-636 FQKISREQREIL
+636 YQRILQAQREIL

-698 SDIRTIITELEK
+698 SDIQVIITELEK
-710 IAAENDK
+710 IAAENNK

-729 ALLDSTLRLETFSG
+729 ALLDSTLRLETFS
-743 DAKLKLQQLMD
+743 
-754 SQKRLAESYAL
+754 
-765 ELKELSSEFE
+765 
-775 QLSHLQDIYT
+775 T
-785 VAGKTA
+785 V
-791 IPHDYID
+791 IPG
-798 SLNGMLS
+798 NM
-805 LLQRGQM
+805 
-812 DVETFREELAN
+812 EE
-823 LSNTASEAGY
+823 
-833 RNTYFVSMLEKL
+833 
-845 NNESSGLLSQLA
+845 
-857 ESDKG
+857 
-862 LRDINAAL
+862 AA
-870 EQSANMGDS
+870 D
-879 AAASTNRFS
+879 STNRFS

-995 KALEGYNRE
+995 KALEGYNKE
-1004 LEKLKS
+1004 LKKLHS
-1010 TDAEFRDWELKRW
+1010 TDAEFREWELERW
-1023 VEEQIDLY
+1023 IGEQIKLY
-1031 PQYKK
+1031 PEYAE
-1036 KIEEVA
+1036 KIREVA

>member
-54 FTVFGKASLDA
+54 FTVFGKASFDA

-108 EAAKGFFAAG
+108 EAAKGFFAATK
-118 AGTAV
+118 GTQL
-123 EGDLQKIFESV
+123 EGDAERIFEGF

-141 GLSSDEYNRTL
+141 GLTTEQYNRVL
-152 LALQQMI
+152 LAIQQMI
-159 SKGKVS
+159 SKGKIS

-174 EALPGAFQLFAQA
+174 EALPKAVQIFAQA
-187 AGVSTAE
+187 LGVETSV

-204 GIDVLGKF
+204 SIDVLSQVGTI
-212 ADVLHNKYEK
+212 LHKDF
-222 GANEAAQGLQAELN
+222 GEAAINAANGVQGELN
-236 RLTMSWEDFKVSFMD
+236 RLTSSWEDFKASFMD
-251 TDLARSS
+251 SDIAASS
-258 IQTVRGAV
+258 LQTVRGAV

-285 ALATLILQHKLLN
+285 ALAAFIAQHKLMN
-298 TSMIQAK
+298 TSLAQGEGIRKNA
-305 GGVVAFARSFLELD
+305 VAGLKNLTLATREAADAEIIRLEREKLALVQNEKRAAALAARLAGTENAAR
-319 SAEQKNL
+319 AEQVLANV
-326 ITKRA
+326 RA
-331 LESESVKEAQRAL
+331 RLLTLDNQL
-344 NKAKAAQLAAVE
+344 NAAE
-356 TEKAARSELE
+356 
-366 RLTIAKQSAST
+366 
-377 SKQAQTVLEQE
+377 
-388 SAALRALYAAQNQTV
+388 
-403 VTSQALEAAHK
+403 K
-414 KLSETVVMATAGVE
+414 KLSGSHIAAAT
-428 AAERQSLGLKKAL
+428 SLG
-441 QSESVKVAQTAVEE
+441 V
-455 AKALRASAVAAEQ
+455 LR
-468 AAQIK
+468 
-473 YNKAINSQE
+473 
-482 NATTRKARKKAKS
+482 
-495 RAAEALEELQLAQKN
+495 
-510 TVSTTEALSRAQ
+510 
-522 IKFDETLKKSADSI
+522 
-536 KKTSV
+536 
-541 SAAVSLNILKKAG
+541 KAG

-575 FTAAAGGLS
+575 FTAAVGSVS
-584 YLAMQESGAEKYARK
+584 YLSMQEAVAEKYARE
-599 HADALSLVSDNADD
+599 HADALRLVSANTREAGDALKEYADKLNEMNKNSFELEGINLKQQIEEQLSGNFLEGGAASRIRAAFSDFWTSLED
-613 AARAISAYAE
+613 AARLDKMTEILLPKNFVNATSEQLKMLKDDLQAYAVE
-623 KLQGMS
+623 KE
-629 QIKFDLE
+629 KALE
-636 FQKISREQREIL
+636 FK
-648 TETGSI
+648 
-654 FAGDLRQAI
+654 
-663 FSALVESDRDIA
+663 
-675 KFGDK
+675 
-680 LRDVLR
+680 DV
-686 PLEKENIDLLKA
+686 
-698 SDIRTIITELEK
+698 SQV
-710 IAAENDK
+710 
-717 GLGFDKIKKDLD
+717 LD
-729 ALLDSTLRLETFSG
+729 ALISLKIKWEEYQSQISKTR
-743 DAKLKLQQLMD
+743 DA
-754 SQKRLAESYAL
+754 
-765 ELKELSSEFE
+765 
-775 QLSHLQDIYT
+775 T
-785 VAGKTA
+785 
-791 IPHDYID
+791 
-798 SLNGMLS
+798 
-805 LLQRGQM
+805 
-812 DVETFREELAN
+812 
-823 LSNTASEAGY
+823 
-833 RNTYFVSMLEKL
+833 
-845 NNESSGLLSQLA
+845 ESSA
-857 ESDKG
+857 D
-862 LRDINAAL
+862 
-870 EQSANMGDS
+870 
-879 AAASTNRFS
+879 STNRFS

-899 QFITETHEVIPWLD
+899 QFVTSAADAISWLD
-913 RYTANTALAKETSAA
+913 RYTANTALAKESSAA

-995 KALEGYNRE
+995 KALEGYNKE
-1004 LEKLKS
+1004 LKKLHS
-1010 TDAEFRDWELKRW
+1010 TDAEFREWELERW
-1023 VEEQIDLY
+1023 IEEQIKLY
-1031 PQYKK
+1031 PEYAE
-1036 KIEEVA
+1036 KIREVA

-1197 VQSLTGM
+1197 VRAITGM
-1204 FGGGSLIKQALGA
+1204 FGGGSAVSMSVSGGLA
-1217 SNAAV
+1217 SSDFSPTASMGWV
-1222 NAMFTPSA
+1222 KMAM
-1230 QGNVF
+1230 GGVV

>member
-72 NKAFSTIEGSS
+72 NKAFNTIEGSS

-118 AGTAV
+118 AGTSV

-141 GLSSDEYNRTL
+141 GLSPDEYSRTL

-165 AEELRQQLG
+165 AEEMRQQLG

-285 ALATLILQHKLLN
+285 ALAAFIAQHKLMN
-298 TSMIQAK
+298 TSLAQGEGIRK
-305 GGVVAFARSFLELD
+305 NVVAGLKNLTLAAREAADAEIIRLEREKLALVQNEKRAAALAARLAGTENAAR
-319 SAEQKNL
+319 AEQVLANV
-326 ITKRA
+326 RA
-331 LESESVKEAQRAL
+331 RLLTLDNQL
-344 NKAKAAQLAAVE
+344 NAAE
-356 TEKAARSELE
+356 
-366 RLTIAKQSAST
+366 
-377 SKQAQTVLEQE
+377 
-388 SAALRALYAAQNQTV
+388 
-403 VTSQALEAAHK
+403 K
-414 KLSETVVMATAGVE
+414 KLSG
-428 AAERQSLGLKKAL
+428 SH
-441 QSESVKVAQTAVEE
+441 
-455 AKALRASAVAAEQ
+455 
-468 AAQIK
+468 I
-473 YNKAINSQE
+473 
-482 NATTRKARKKAKS
+482 
-495 RAAEALEELQLAQKN
+495 
-510 TVSTTEALSRAQ
+510 
-522 IKFDETLKKSADSI
+522 
-536 KKTSV
+536 
-541 SAAVSLNILKKAG
+541 AAVTSLEMLKKAG

-563 LLGIFGGPWGAA
+563 LLGIFGGPWGVAI
-575 FTAAAGGLS
+575 TAAAGGLS

-995 KALEGYNRE
+995 KALEGYNKE
-1004 LEKLKS
+1004 LKKLHS

-1023 VEEQIDLY
+1023 VEKQIDLY

-1222 NAMFTPSA
+1222 SAMFTPSA

>member
-108 EAAKGFFAAG
+108 EAAKGFFAATK
-118 AGTAV
+118 GTQL
-123 EGDLQKIFESV
+123 EGDAERIFEGF

-141 GLSSDEYNRTL
+141 GLTTEQYNRVL
-152 LALQQMI
+152 LAIQQMI
-159 SKGKVS
+159 SKGKIS

-174 EALPGAFQLFAQA
+174 EALPKAVQIFAQA
-187 AGVSTAE
+187 LGVETSV

-204 GIDVLGKF
+204 SIDVLSQVGTI
-212 ADVLHNKYEK
+212 LHKDF
-222 GANEAAQGLQAELN
+222 GEAAINAANGVQGELN
-236 RLTMSWEDFKVSFMD
+236 RLTSSWEDFKASFMD
-251 TDLARSS
+251 SDIAASS
-258 IQTVRGAV
+258 LQTVRGAV

-285 ALATLILQHKLLN
+285 ALAALILQHKLLN

-356 TEKAARSELE
+356 TEKTARSELE

-403 VTSQALEAAHK
+403 VTSQALEAAQK

-510 TVSTTEALSRAQ
+510 TVSTTEALNRAQ

-575 FTAAAGGLS
+575 FTAAVGSVS
-584 YLAMQESGAEKYARK
+584 YLSMQEAVAEKYARE
-599 HADALSLVSDNADD
+599 HADALRLVSANTREAGDALKEYADKLNEMNKNSFELEGINLKQQIEEQLSGNFLEGGAASRIRAAFSDFWTSLED
-613 AARAISAYAE
+613 AARLDKMTEILLPKNFVNATSEQLKMLKDDLQAYAVE
-623 KLQGMS
+623 KE
-629 QIKFDLE
+629 KALE
-636 FQKISREQREIL
+636 FK
-648 TETGSI
+648 
-654 FAGDLRQAI
+654 
-663 FSALVESDRDIA
+663 
-675 KFGDK
+675 
-680 LRDVLR
+680 DV
-686 PLEKENIDLLKA
+686 
-698 SDIRTIITELEK
+698 SQV
-710 IAAENDK
+710 
-717 GLGFDKIKKDLD
+717 LD
-729 ALLDSTLRLETFSG
+729 ALISLKIKWEEYQSQISKTR
-743 DAKLKLQQLMD
+743 DA
-754 SQKRLAESYAL
+754 
-765 ELKELSSEFE
+765 
-775 QLSHLQDIYT
+775 T
-785 VAGKTA
+785 
-791 IPHDYID
+791 
-798 SLNGMLS
+798 
-805 LLQRGQM
+805 
-812 DVETFREELAN
+812 
-823 LSNTASEAGY
+823 
-833 RNTYFVSMLEKL
+833 
-845 NNESSGLLSQLA
+845 ESSA
-857 ESDKG
+857 D
-862 LRDINAAL
+862 
-870 EQSANMGDS
+870 
-879 AAASTNRFS
+879 STNRFS

-1197 VQSLTGM
+1197 VQAITGM
-1204 FGGGSLIKQALGA
+1204 FGGGSAVSMSVSGGLA
-1217 SNAAV
+1217 SSGFSPTASMGWV
-1222 NAMFTPSA
+1222 KMAM
-1230 QGNVF
+1230 GGVV

>member
-118 AGTAV
+118 AGTSV

-141 GLSSDEYNRTL
+141 GLSSDEYSRTL

-285 ALATLILQHKLLN
+285 ALAAFIAQHKLMN
-298 TSMIQAK
+298 TSLAQGEGIRK
-305 GGVVAFARSFLELD
+305 NVVAGLKNLTLAAREAADAEIIRLEREKLALVQNEKRAAALAARLAGTENAAR
-319 SAEQKNL
+319 AEQVLANV
-326 ITKRA
+326 RA
-331 LESESVKEAQRAL
+331 RLLTLDNQL
-344 NKAKAAQLAAVE
+344 NAAE
-356 TEKAARSELE
+356 
-366 RLTIAKQSAST
+366 
-377 SKQAQTVLEQE
+377 
-388 SAALRALYAAQNQTV
+388 
-403 VTSQALEAAHK
+403 K
-414 KLSETVVMATAGVE
+414 KLSGSHIAAAT
-428 AAERQSLGLKKAL
+428 SL
-441 QSESVKVAQTAVEE
+441 EM
-455 AKALRASAVAAEQ
+455 
-468 AAQIK
+468 
-473 YNKAINSQE
+473 
-482 NATTRKARKKAKS
+482 
-495 RAAEALEELQLAQKN
+495 
-510 TVSTTEALSRAQ
+510 
-522 IKFDETLKKSADSI
+522 
-536 KKTSV
+536 
-541 SAAVSLNILKKAG
+541 LKKAG

-575 FTAAAGGLS
+575 FTAAVGSVS
-584 YLAMQESGAEKYARK
+584 YLSMQEAVAEKYARE
-599 HADALSLVSDNADD
+599 HADALRLVSANTREAGDALKEYADKLNEMNKNSFELEGINLKQQIEEQLSGNFLEGGAASRIRAAFSDFWTSLED
-613 AARAISAYAE
+613 AARLDKMTEILLPKNFVNATSEQLKMLKDDLQAYAVE
-623 KLQGMS
+623 KE
-629 QIKFDLE
+629 KALE
-636 FQKISREQREIL
+636 FK
-648 TETGSI
+648 
-654 FAGDLRQAI
+654 
-663 FSALVESDRDIA
+663 
-675 KFGDK
+675 
-680 LRDVLR
+680 DV
-686 PLEKENIDLLKA
+686 
-698 SDIRTIITELEK
+698 SQV
-710 IAAENDK
+710 
-717 GLGFDKIKKDLD
+717 LD
-729 ALLDSTLRLETFSG
+729 ALISLKIKWEEYQSQISKTR
-743 DAKLKLQQLMD
+743 DA
-754 SQKRLAESYAL
+754 
-765 ELKELSSEFE
+765 
-775 QLSHLQDIYT
+775 T
-785 VAGKTA
+785 
-791 IPHDYID
+791 
-798 SLNGMLS
+798 
-805 LLQRGQM
+805 
-812 DVETFREELAN
+812 
-823 LSNTASEAGY
+823 
-833 RNTYFVSMLEKL
+833 
-845 NNESSGLLSQLA
+845 ESSA
-857 ESDKG
+857 D
-862 LRDINAAL
+862 
-870 EQSANMGDS
+870 
-879 AAASTNRFS
+879 STNRFS

-899 QFITETHEVIPWLD
+899 QFVTSASDAISWLD
-913 RYTANTALAKETSAA
+913 RYTANTALAKESSAA
-928 FERTQREVALALIQS
+928 FERTQRKVALALIQS

-1023 VEEQIDLY
+1023 VEKQIDLY

-1197 VQSLTGM
+1197 VRAITGM
-1204 FGGGSLIKQALGA
+1204 FGGGSAA
-1217 SNAAV
+1217 SMSVSGGLASSDFSPTASMGWV
-1222 NAMFTPSA
+1222 KMAM
-1230 QGNVF
+1230 GGVV

>member
-108 EAAKGFFAAG
+108 EAAKGFFAATK
-118 AGTAV
+118 GTQL
-123 EGDLQKIFESV
+123 EGDAERIFEGF

-141 GLSSDEYNRTL
+141 GLTTEQYNRVL
-152 LALQQMI
+152 LAIQQMI
-159 SKGKVS
+159 SKGKIS

-174 EALPGAFQLFAQA
+174 EALPKAVQIFAQA
-187 AGVSTAE
+187 LGVETSV

-204 GIDVLGKF
+204 SIDVLSQVGTI
-212 ADVLHNKYEK
+212 LHKDF
-222 GANEAAQGLQAELN
+222 GEAAINAANGVQGELN
-236 RLTMSWEDFKVSFMD
+236 RLTSSWEDFKASFMD
-251 TDLARSS
+251 SDIAASS
-258 IQTVRGAV
+258 LQTVRGAV

-285 ALATLILQHKLLN
+285 ALAAFIAQHKLMN
-298 TSMIQAK
+298 TSLAQGEGIRK
-305 GGVVAFARSFLELD
+305 NVVAGLKNLTLATREAADAEIIRLEREKLALVQNEKRAAALAARLAGTENAAR
-319 SAEQKNL
+319 AEQVLANV
-326 ITKRA
+326 RA
-331 LESESVKEAQRAL
+331 RLLTLDNQL
-344 NKAKAAQLAAVE
+344 NAAE
-356 TEKAARSELE
+356 
-366 RLTIAKQSAST
+366 
-377 SKQAQTVLEQE
+377 
-388 SAALRALYAAQNQTV
+388 
-403 VTSQALEAAHK
+403 K
-414 KLSETVVMATAGVE
+414 KLSGSHIAAAT
-428 AAERQSLGLKKAL
+428 SL
-441 QSESVKVAQTAVEE
+441 EM
-455 AKALRASAVAAEQ
+455 
-468 AAQIK
+468 
-473 YNKAINSQE
+473 
-482 NATTRKARKKAKS
+482 
-495 RAAEALEELQLAQKN
+495 
-510 TVSTTEALSRAQ
+510 
-522 IKFDETLKKSADSI
+522 F
-536 KKTSV
+536 
-541 SAAVSLNILKKAG
+541 KKAG
-554 LGVRSAFSS
+554 LGVQSAISS

-575 FTAAAGGLS
+575 ITAAAGGLS

-675 KFGDK
+675 RFGDK

-698 SDIRTIITELEK
+698 SDIQVIITELEK

-729 ALLDSTLRLETFSG
+729 ALLDSTLRLETFS
-743 DAKLKLQQLMD
+743 
-754 SQKRLAESYAL
+754 
-765 ELKELSSEFE
+765 
-775 QLSHLQDIYT
+775 T
-785 VAGKTA
+785 V
-791 IPHDYID
+791 IPG
-798 SLNGMLS
+798 NM
-805 LLQRGQM
+805 
-812 DVETFREELAN
+812 EE
-823 LSNTASEAGY
+823 
-833 RNTYFVSMLEKL
+833 
-845 NNESSGLLSQLA
+845 
-857 ESDKG
+857 
-862 LRDINAAL
+862 AA
-870 EQSANMGDS
+870 D
-879 AAASTNRFS
+879 STNRFS

-980 GSGKTEAQRRAEAAL
+980 GSGKTEAQRRAAAAL

-1197 VQSLTGM
+1197 VRAITGM
-1204 FGGGSLIKQALGA
+1204 FGGGSAVSMSVSGGLA
-1217 SNAAV
+1217 SSDFSPTASMGWV
-1222 NAMFTPSA
+1222 KMAM
-1230 QGNVF
+1230 GGVV

-1299 MPTPE
+1299 MPAPE

>member
-83 ARGAARL
+83 ARGEARL
-90 DYLREVSDRLG
+90 DYLRDVSDRLG

-118 AGTAV
+118 AGTSV

-204 GIDVLGKF
+204 GIDLLVKF

-236 RLTMSWEDFKVSFMD
+236 RLTTSWEDFKVSFMD

-285 ALATLILQHKLLN
+285 ALVAFIAQHKLMNSSLTQGEGIRKN
-298 TSMIQAK
+298 A
-305 GGVVAFARSFLELD
+305 VAGLKNLTLATREAADAEITRLEWEKLALVQNEKRAAAMAARFAGTQNAAR
-319 SAEQKNL
+319 AEQVLANV
-326 ITKRA
+326 RA
-331 LESESVKEAQRAL
+331 RLLTLDNQL
-344 NKAKAAQLAAVE
+344 NAAE
-356 TEKAARSELE
+356 
-366 RLTIAKQSAST
+366 
-377 SKQAQTVLEQE
+377 
-388 SAALRALYAAQNQTV
+388 
-403 VTSQALEAAHK
+403 K
-414 KLSETVVMATAGVE
+414 KLSG
-428 AAERQSLGLKKAL
+428 SH
-441 QSESVKVAQTAVEE
+441 
-455 AKALRASAVAAEQ
+455 
-468 AAQIK
+468 I
-473 YNKAINSQE
+473 
-482 NATTRKARKKAKS
+482 
-495 RAAEALEELQLAQKN
+495 
-510 TVSTTEALSRAQ
+510 
-522 IKFDETLKKSADSI
+522 
-536 KKTSV
+536 
-541 SAAVSLNILKKAG
+541 AAVTSLEMLKKAG

-575 FTAAAGGLS
+575 ITAAAGGLS

-599 HADALSLVSDNADD
+599 HADELNLVSDNADD

-629 QIKFDLE
+629 QVKFDLE

-654 FAGDLRQAI
+654 FAADLRQAI

-675 KFGDK
+675 RFGDK

-686 PLEKENIDLLKA
+686 PLEKENIDFLKA
-698 SDIRTIITELEK
+698 SDIQVIITELEK

-717 GLGFDKIKKDLD
+717 GLGFDKIRKDLD
-729 ALLDSTLRLETFSG
+729 ALLDSTLRLETFS
-743 DAKLKLQQLMD
+743 
-754 SQKRLAESYAL
+754 
-765 ELKELSSEFE
+765 
-775 QLSHLQDIYT
+775 T
-785 VAGKTA
+785 V
-791 IPHDYID
+791 IPG
-798 SLNGMLS
+798 NM
-805 LLQRGQM
+805 
-812 DVETFREELAN
+812 EE
-823 LSNTASEAGY
+823 
-833 RNTYFVSMLEKL
+833 
-845 NNESSGLLSQLA
+845 
-857 ESDKG
+857 
-862 LRDINAAL
+862 AA
-870 EQSANMGDS
+870 D
-879 AAASTNRFS
+879 STNRFS

-899 QFITETHEVIPWLD
+899 QFVTSASDAISWLD

-1010 TDAEFRDWELKRW
+1010 TDAEFREWELERW
-1023 VEEQIDLY
+1023 IEEQIKLY
-1031 PQYKK
+1031 PEYAE
-1036 KIEEVA
+1036 KIREVA

>member
-108 EAAKGFFAAG
+108 EAAKGFFAATK
-118 AGTAV
+118 GTQL
-123 EGDLQKIFESV
+123 EGDAERIFEGF

-141 GLSSDEYNRTL
+141 GLTTEQYNRVL
-152 LALQQMI
+152 LAIQQMI
-159 SKGKVS
+159 SKGKIS

-174 EALPGAFQLFAQA
+174 EALPKAVQIFAQA
-187 AGVSTAE
+187 LGVETSV

-204 GIDVLGKF
+204 SIDVLSQVGTI
-212 ADVLHNKYEK
+212 LHKDF
-222 GANEAAQGLQAELN
+222 GEAAINAANGVQGELN
-236 RLTMSWEDFKVSFMD
+236 RLTSSWEDFKASFMD
-251 TDLARSS
+251 SDIAASS
-258 IQTVRGAV
+258 LQTVRGAV

-285 ALATLILQHKLLN
+285 ALAAFIAQHKLMN
-298 TSMIQAK
+298 TSLAQGEGIRK
-305 GGVVAFARSFLELD
+305 NVVAGLKNLTLAAREAADAEIIRLEREKLALVQNEKRAAALAARLAGTENAAR
-319 SAEQKNL
+319 AEQVLANV
-326 ITKRA
+326 RA
-331 LESESVKEAQRAL
+331 RLLTLDNQL
-344 NKAKAAQLAAVE
+344 NAAE
-356 TEKAARSELE
+356 
-366 RLTIAKQSAST
+366 
-377 SKQAQTVLEQE
+377 
-388 SAALRALYAAQNQTV
+388 
-403 VTSQALEAAHK
+403 K
-414 KLSETVVMATAGVE
+414 KLSG
-428 AAERQSLGLKKAL
+428 SH
-441 QSESVKVAQTAVEE
+441 
-455 AKALRASAVAAEQ
+455 
-468 AAQIK
+468 I
-473 YNKAINSQE
+473 
-482 NATTRKARKKAKS
+482 
-495 RAAEALEELQLAQKN
+495 
-510 TVSTTEALSRAQ
+510 
-522 IKFDETLKKSADSI
+522 
-536 KKTSV
+536 
-541 SAAVSLNILKKAG
+541 AAVTSLEMLKKAG

-575 FTAAAGGLS
+575 FTAAVGSVS
-584 YLAMQESGAEKYARK
+584 YLSMQEAVAEKYARE
-599 HADALSLVSDNADD
+599 HADALRLVSANTREAGDALKEYADKLNEMNKNSFELEGINLKQQIEEQLSGNFLEGGAASRIRAAFSDFWTSLED
-613 AARAISAYAE
+613 AARLDKMTEILLPKNFVNATSEQLKMLKDDLQAYAVE
-623 KLQGMS
+623 KE
-629 QIKFDLE
+629 KALE
-636 FQKISREQREIL
+636 FK
-648 TETGSI
+648 
-654 FAGDLRQAI
+654 
-663 FSALVESDRDIA
+663 
-675 KFGDK
+675 
-680 LRDVLR
+680 DV
-686 PLEKENIDLLKA
+686 
-698 SDIRTIITELEK
+698 SQV
-710 IAAENDK
+710 
-717 GLGFDKIKKDLD
+717 LD
-729 ALLDSTLRLETFSG
+729 ALISLKIKWEEYQSQISKTR
-743 DAKLKLQQLMD
+743 DA
-754 SQKRLAESYAL
+754 
-765 ELKELSSEFE
+765 
-775 QLSHLQDIYT
+775 T
-785 VAGKTA
+785 
-791 IPHDYID
+791 
-798 SLNGMLS
+798 
-805 LLQRGQM
+805 
-812 DVETFREELAN
+812 
-823 LSNTASEAGY
+823 
-833 RNTYFVSMLEKL
+833 
-845 NNESSGLLSQLA
+845 ESSA
-857 ESDKG
+857 D
-862 LRDINAAL
+862 A
-870 EQSANMGDS
+870 
-879 AAASTNRFS
+879 TNRFS

-899 QFITETHEVIPWLD
+899 QFVTSASDAISWLD

-1023 VEEQIDLY
+1023 VEKQIDLY

>member
-54 FTVFGKASLDA
+54 FTVFGKASFDA

-108 EAAKGFFAAG
+108 EAAKGFFAATK
-118 AGTAV
+118 GTQL
-123 EGDLQKIFESV
+123 EGDAERIFEGF

-141 GLSSDEYNRTL
+141 GLTTEQYNRVL
-152 LALQQMI
+152 LAIQQMI
-159 SKGKVS
+159 SKGKIS

-174 EALPGAFQLFAQA
+174 EALPKAVQIFAQA
-187 AGVSTAE
+187 LGVETSV

-204 GIDVLGKF
+204 SIDVLSQVGTI
-212 ADVLHNKYEK
+212 LHKDF
-222 GANEAAQGLQAELN
+222 GEAAINAANGVQGELN
-236 RLTMSWEDFKVSFMD
+236 RLTSSWEDFKASFMD
-251 TDLARSS
+251 SDIAASS
-258 IQTVRGAV
+258 LQIVRGAV

-285 ALATLILQHKLLN
+285 ALAAFIAQHKLMN
-298 TSMIQAK
+298 TSLAQGEGIRKNA
-305 GGVVAFARSFLELD
+305 VAGL
-319 SAEQKNL
+319 KNL
-326 ITKRA
+326 TLATREAADAEIIRLEREKLALVQNEKRA
-331 LESESVKEAQRAL
+331 
-344 NKAKAAQLAAVE
+344 AALAARLAG
-356 TEKAARSELE
+356 TEKAARAEQVLANVRA
-366 RLTIAKQSAST
+366 RLLTLDNQFN
-377 SKQAQTVLEQE
+377 
-388 SAALRALYAAQNQTV
+388 AA
-403 VTSQALEAAHK
+403 EK
-414 KLSETVVMATAGVE
+414 KLSGSHIAAAT
-428 AAERQSLGLKKAL
+428 SLG
-441 QSESVKVAQTAVEE
+441 V
-455 AKALRASAVAAEQ
+455 LR
-468 AAQIK
+468 
-473 YNKAINSQE
+473 
-482 NATTRKARKKAKS
+482 
-495 RAAEALEELQLAQKN
+495 
-510 TVSTTEALSRAQ
+510 
-522 IKFDETLKKSADSI
+522 
-536 KKTSV
+536 
-541 SAAVSLNILKKAG
+541 KAG
-554 LGVRSAFSS
+554 LGVRSAFSR

-575 FTAAAGGLS
+575 FTAAVGSVS
-584 YLAMQESGAEKYARK
+584 YLSMQEAVAEKYARE
-599 HADALSLVSDNADD
+599 HADALRLVSANTREAGDALKEYADKLNEMDKNSFELEGINLKQQIEEQLSGNFLEGGPASRIRAAFSDFWTSLED
-613 AARAISAYAE
+613 AARLDKMTEILLPKNFVNATSEQLKMLKDDLQAYADE
-623 KLQGMS
+623 KE
-629 QIKFDLE
+629 KALE
-636 FQKISREQREIL
+636 FK
-648 TETGSI
+648 
-654 FAGDLRQAI
+654 
-663 FSALVESDRDIA
+663 
-675 KFGDK
+675 
-680 LRDVLR
+680 DV
-686 PLEKENIDLLKA
+686 
-698 SDIRTIITELEK
+698 SQV
-710 IAAENDK
+710 
-717 GLGFDKIKKDLD
+717 LD
-729 ALLDSTLRLETFSG
+729 ALISLKIKWEEYQSQISKTR
-743 DAKLKLQQLMD
+743 DA
-754 SQKRLAESYAL
+754 
-765 ELKELSSEFE
+765 
-775 QLSHLQDIYT
+775 T
-785 VAGKTA
+785 
-791 IPHDYID
+791 
-798 SLNGMLS
+798 
-805 LLQRGQM
+805 
-812 DVETFREELAN
+812 
-823 LSNTASEAGY
+823 
-833 RNTYFVSMLEKL
+833 
-845 NNESSGLLSQLA
+845 ESSA
-857 ESDKG
+857 D
-862 LRDINAAL
+862 
-870 EQSANMGDS
+870 
-879 AAASTNRFS
+879 STNRFS

-899 QFITETHEVIPWLD
+899 QFVTSADDAISWLA
-913 RYTANTALAKETSAA
+913 RYTANTALAKESSAA

-995 KALEGYNRE
+995 KALEGYNKE
-1004 LEKLKS
+1004 LKKLHS
-1010 TDAEFRDWELKRW
+1010 TDAEFREWELERW
-1023 VEEQIDLY
+1023 IEEQIKLY
-1031 PQYKK
+1031 PEYAE
-1036 KIEEVA
+1036 KIREVA

-1067 RLDFYQQLAEKSGQ
+1067 RLGFYQQLAEKSGQ

-1197 VQSLTGM
+1197 VRAITGM
-1204 FGGGSLIKQALGA
+1204 FGGGSAVSMSVSGGLA
-1217 SNAAV
+1217 SSDFSPTASMGWV
-1222 NAMFTPSA
+1222 KMAM
-1230 QGNVF
+1230 GGVV

>member
-54 FTVFGKASLDA
+54 FTVFGKASFDA

-108 EAAKGFFAAG
+108 EAAKGFFAATK
-118 AGTAV
+118 GTQL
-123 EGDLQKIFESV
+123 EGDAERIFEGF

-141 GLSSDEYNRTL
+141 GLTTEQYNRVL
-152 LALQQMI
+152 LAIQQMI
-159 SKGKVS
+159 SKGKIS

-174 EALPGAFQLFAQA
+174 EALPKAVQIFAQA
-187 AGVSTAE
+187 LGVETSV

-204 GIDVLGKF
+204 SIDVLSQVGTI
-212 ADVLHNKYEK
+212 LHKDF
-222 GANEAAQGLQAELN
+222 GEAAINAANGVQGELN
-236 RLTMSWEDFKVSFMD
+236 RLTSSWEDFKASFMD
-251 TDLARSS
+251 SDIAASLL
-258 IQTVRGAV
+258 QTVRGAV

-285 ALATLILQHKLLN
+285 ALAAFIAQHKLMN
-298 TSMIQAK
+298 TSLAQGEGIRKNA
-305 GGVVAFARSFLELD
+305 VAGL
-319 SAEQKNL
+319 KNL
-326 ITKRA
+326 TLATREAADAEIIRLEREKLALVQNEKRA
-331 LESESVKEAQRAL
+331 
-344 NKAKAAQLAAVE
+344 AALAARLAG
-356 TEKAARSELE
+356 TEKAARAEQVLANVRA
-366 RLTIAKQSAST
+366 RLLTLDNQFN
-377 SKQAQTVLEQE
+377 
-388 SAALRALYAAQNQTV
+388 AA
-403 VTSQALEAAHK
+403 EK
-414 KLSETVVMATAGVE
+414 KLSGSHIAAAT
-428 AAERQSLGLKKAL
+428 SLG
-441 QSESVKVAQTAVEE
+441 V
-455 AKALRASAVAAEQ
+455 LR
-468 AAQIK
+468 
-473 YNKAINSQE
+473 
-482 NATTRKARKKAKS
+482 
-495 RAAEALEELQLAQKN
+495 
-510 TVSTTEALSRAQ
+510 
-522 IKFDETLKKSADSI
+522 
-536 KKTSV
+536 
-541 SAAVSLNILKKAG
+541 KAG
-554 LGVRSAFSS
+554 LGVRSAFSR

-575 FTAAAGGLS
+575 FTAAVGSVS
-584 YLAMQESGAEKYARK
+584 YLSMQEAVAEKYARE
-599 HADALSLVSDNADD
+599 HADALRLVSANTREAGDALKEYADKLNEMDKNSFELEGINLKQQIEEQLSGNFLEGGAASRIRAAFSDFWTSLED
-613 AARAISAYAE
+613 AARLDKMTEILLPKNFVNATSEQLKMLKDDLQAYAE
-623 KLQGMS
+623 EKE
-629 QIKFDLE
+629 KALE
-636 FQKISREQREIL
+636 FK
-648 TETGSI
+648 
-654 FAGDLRQAI
+654 
-663 FSALVESDRDIA
+663 
-675 KFGDK
+675 
-680 LRDVLR
+680 DV
-686 PLEKENIDLLKA
+686 
-698 SDIRTIITELEK
+698 SQV
-710 IAAENDK
+710 
-717 GLGFDKIKKDLD
+717 LD
-729 ALLDSTLRLETFSG
+729 ALISLKIKWEEYQSQISKTR
-743 DAKLKLQQLMD
+743 DA
-754 SQKRLAESYAL
+754 
-765 ELKELSSEFE
+765 
-775 QLSHLQDIYT
+775 T
-785 VAGKTA
+785 
-791 IPHDYID
+791 
-798 SLNGMLS
+798 
-805 LLQRGQM
+805 
-812 DVETFREELAN
+812 
-823 LSNTASEAGY
+823 
-833 RNTYFVSMLEKL
+833 
-845 NNESSGLLSQLA
+845 ESSA
-857 ESDKG
+857 D
-862 LRDINAAL
+862 
-870 EQSANMGDS
+870 
-879 AAASTNRFS
+879 STNRFS

-899 QFITETHEVIPWLD
+899 QFVTSADDAISWLA
-913 RYTANTALAKETSAA
+913 RYTANTALAKESSAA

-943 TAAVAAGMGQWET
+943 TAAVAAGMGQWKT

-995 KALEGYNRE
+995 KALEGYNKE
-1004 LEKLKS
+1004 LKKLHS
-1010 TDAEFRDWELKRW
+1010 TDAEFREWELERW
-1023 VEEQIDLY
+1023 IEEQIKLY
-1031 PQYKK
+1031 PEYAE
-1036 KIEEVA
+1036 KIREVA

-1067 RLDFYQQLAEKSGQ
+1067 RLGFYQQLAEKSGQ

-1197 VQSLTGM
+1197 VRAITGM
-1204 FGGGSLIKQALGA
+1204 FGGGSAVSMSVSGGLA
-1217 SNAAV
+1217 SSDFSPTASMGWV
-1222 NAMFTPSA
+1222 KMAM
-1230 QGNVF
+1230 GGVV

>member
-72 NKAFSTIEGSS
+72 NKVFSTIEGSS

-285 ALATLILQHKLLN
+285 ALAAFIAQHKLMN
-298 TSMIQAK
+298 TSLAQGEGIRKNA
-305 GGVVAFARSFLELD
+305 VAGLKNLTLATREAADAEIIRLEREKLALVQNEKRAAALAARLAGTENAAR
-319 SAEQKNL
+319 AEQVLANV
-326 ITKRA
+326 RA
-331 LESESVKEAQRAL
+331 RLLTLDNQL
-344 NKAKAAQLAAVE
+344 NAAE
-356 TEKAARSELE
+356 
-366 RLTIAKQSAST
+366 
-377 SKQAQTVLEQE
+377 
-388 SAALRALYAAQNQTV
+388 
-403 VTSQALEAAHK
+403 K
-414 KLSETVVMATAGVE
+414 KLSGSHIAAAT
-428 AAERQSLGLKKAL
+428 SL
-441 QSESVKVAQTAVEE
+441 EM
-455 AKALRASAVAAEQ
+455 
-468 AAQIK
+468 
-473 YNKAINSQE
+473 
-482 NATTRKARKKAKS
+482 
-495 RAAEALEELQLAQKN
+495 
-510 TVSTTEALSRAQ
+510 
-522 IKFDETLKKSADSI
+522 
-536 KKTSV
+536 
-541 SAAVSLNILKKAG
+541 LKKAG

-563 LLGIFGGPWGAA
+563 LLGIFGGPWGVAI
-575 FTAAAGGLS
+575 TAAAGGLS

-675 KFGDK
+675 RFGDK

-698 SDIRTIITELEK
+698 SDIQVIITELEK

-729 ALLDSTLRLETFSG
+729 ALLDSTLRLETFS
-743 DAKLKLQQLMD
+743 
-754 SQKRLAESYAL
+754 
-765 ELKELSSEFE
+765 
-775 QLSHLQDIYT
+775 T
-785 VAGKTA
+785 V
-791 IPHDYID
+791 IPG
-798 SLNGMLS
+798 NM
-805 LLQRGQM
+805 
-812 DVETFREELAN
+812 EE
-823 LSNTASEAGY
+823 
-833 RNTYFVSMLEKL
+833 
-845 NNESSGLLSQLA
+845 
-857 ESDKG
+857 
-862 LRDINAAL
+862 AA
-870 EQSANMGDS
+870 D
-879 AAASTNRFS
+879 STNRFS

-1023 VEEQIDLY
+1023 VEKQIDLY

-1197 VQSLTGM
+1197 VRAITGM
-1204 FGGGSLIKQALGA
+1204 FGGGSAA
-1217 SNAAV
+1217 SMSVSGGLASSDFSPTASMGWV
-1222 NAMFTPSA
+1222 KMAM
-1230 QGNVF
+1230 GGVV

>member
-285 ALATLILQHKLLN
+285 ALAALILQHKLLN

-356 TEKAARSELE
+356 TEKTARSELE

-403 VTSQALEAAHK
+403 VTSQALEAAQK

-510 TVSTTEALSRAQ
+510 TVSTTEALNRAQ

-629 QIKFDLE
+629 QTKLDLE
-636 FQKISREQREIL
+636 YQRILQAQREIL

-675 KFGDK
+675 RFGDK

-698 SDIRTIITELEK
+698 SDIQVIITELEK

-729 ALLDSTLRLETFSG
+729 ALLDSTLRLETFS
-743 DAKLKLQQLMD
+743 
-754 SQKRLAESYAL
+754 
-765 ELKELSSEFE
+765 
-775 QLSHLQDIYT
+775 T
-785 VAGKTA
+785 V
-791 IPHDYID
+791 IPG
-798 SLNGMLS
+798 NM
-805 LLQRGQM
+805 
-812 DVETFREELAN
+812 EE
-823 LSNTASEAGY
+823 
-833 RNTYFVSMLEKL
+833 
-845 NNESSGLLSQLA
+845 
-857 ESDKG
+857 
-862 LRDINAAL
+862 AA
-870 EQSANMGDS
+870 D
-879 AAASTNRFS
+879 STNRFS

-1067 RLDFYQQLAEKSGQ
+1067 RLDFYQQLAEKSGR

>member
-174 EALPGAFQLFAQA
+174 EALPDAFQLFAQA

-285 ALATLILQHKLLN
+285 ALAAFIAQHKLMN
-298 TSMIQAK
+298 TSLAQGEGIRKNA
-305 GGVVAFARSFLELD
+305 VAGLKNLTLAAREAADAEIIRLEREKLALVQNEKRAAALAARLAGTENAAR
-319 SAEQKNL
+319 AEQVLVNV
-326 ITKRA
+326 RA
-331 LESESVKEAQRAL
+331 RLLTLDNQL
-344 NKAKAAQLAAVE
+344 NAAE
-356 TEKAARSELE
+356 
-366 RLTIAKQSAST
+366 
-377 SKQAQTVLEQE
+377 
-388 SAALRALYAAQNQTV
+388 
-403 VTSQALEAAHK
+403 K
-414 KLSETVVMATAGVE
+414 KLSG
-428 AAERQSLGLKKAL
+428 SH
-441 QSESVKVAQTAVEE
+441 
-455 AKALRASAVAAEQ
+455 
-468 AAQIK
+468 I
-473 YNKAINSQE
+473 
-482 NATTRKARKKAKS
+482 
-495 RAAEALEELQLAQKN
+495 
-510 TVSTTEALSRAQ
+510 
-522 IKFDETLKKSADSI
+522 
-536 KKTSV
+536 
-541 SAAVSLNILKKAG
+541 AAVTSLEMLKKAG

-563 LLGIFGGPWGAA
+563 LLGIFGGPWGVAI
-575 FTAAAGGLS
+575 TAAAGGLS

-629 QIKFDLE
+629 QTKLDLE
-636 FQKISREQREIL
+636 YQRILQAQREIL

-675 KFGDK
+675 RFGDK

-698 SDIRTIITELEK
+698 SDIQVIITELEK

-729 ALLDSTLRLETFSG
+729 ALLDSTLRLETFS
-743 DAKLKLQQLMD
+743 
-754 SQKRLAESYAL
+754 
-765 ELKELSSEFE
+765 
-775 QLSHLQDIYT
+775 T
-785 VAGKTA
+785 V
-791 IPHDYID
+791 IPG
-798 SLNGMLS
+798 NM
-805 LLQRGQM
+805 
-812 DVETFREELAN
+812 EE
-823 LSNTASEAGY
+823 
-833 RNTYFVSMLEKL
+833 
-845 NNESSGLLSQLA
+845 
-857 ESDKG
+857 
-862 LRDINAAL
+862 AA
-870 EQSANMGDS
+870 D
-879 AAASTNRFS
+879 STNRFS

-1023 VEEQIDLY
+1023 VEKQIDLY

-1204 FGGGSLIKQALGA
+1204 FGGGSLIKQALSA

>member
-285 ALATLILQHKLLN
+285 ALAAFIAQHKLMN
-298 TSMIQAK
+298 TSLAQGEGIRKNA
-305 GGVVAFARSFLELD
+305 VAGLKNLTLATREAADAEIIRLEREKLALVQNEKRAAALAARLAGTENAAR
-319 SAEQKNL
+319 AEQVLANV
-326 ITKRA
+326 RA
-331 LESESVKEAQRAL
+331 RLLTLDNQL
-344 NKAKAAQLAAVE
+344 NAAE
-356 TEKAARSELE
+356 
-366 RLTIAKQSAST
+366 
-377 SKQAQTVLEQE
+377 
-388 SAALRALYAAQNQTV
+388 
-403 VTSQALEAAHK
+403 K
-414 KLSETVVMATAGVE
+414 KLSG
-428 AAERQSLGLKKAL
+428 SH
-441 QSESVKVAQTAVEE
+441 
-455 AKALRASAVAAEQ
+455 
-468 AAQIK
+468 I
-473 YNKAINSQE
+473 
-482 NATTRKARKKAKS
+482 
-495 RAAEALEELQLAQKN
+495 
-510 TVSTTEALSRAQ
+510 
-522 IKFDETLKKSADSI
+522 
-536 KKTSV
+536 
-541 SAAVSLNILKKAG
+541 AAVTSLEMLKKAG

-563 LLGIFGGPWGAA
+563 LLGIFGGPWGVAI
-575 FTAAAGGLS
+575 TAAAGGLS

-629 QIKFDLE
+629 QTKLDLE
-636 FQKISREQREIL
+636 YQRILQAQREIL

-675 KFGDK
+675 RFGDK

-698 SDIRTIITELEK
+698 SDIRTIIIELEK
-710 IAAENDK
+710 IAAENNK

-729 ALLDSTLRLETFSG
+729 ALLDSTLRLETFSTVIPG
-743 DAKLKLQQLMD
+743 NMEEAADA
-754 SQKRLAESYAL
+754 
-765 ELKELSSEFE
+765 
-775 QLSHLQDIYT
+775 
-785 VAGKTA
+785 
-791 IPHDYID
+791 
-798 SLNGMLS
+798 
-805 LLQRGQM
+805 
-812 DVETFREELAN
+812 
-823 LSNTASEAGY
+823 
-833 RNTYFVSMLEKL
+833 
-845 NNESSGLLSQLA
+845 
-857 ESDKG
+857 
-862 LRDINAAL
+862 
-870 EQSANMGDS
+870 
-879 AAASTNRFS
+879 TNRFS

-899 QFITETHEVIPWLD
+899 QFVTSASDAISWLD
-913 RYTANTALAKETSAA
+913 RYTANTALAKESSAA

-1048 WAEEDRAEAERKA
+1048 WAEEDRAEAEKKA

-1183 LVRIAYQAMVVAPL
+1183 LVRIAYQAMVVTPL

>member
-285 ALATLILQHKLLN
+285 ALVAFIAQHKLMNSSLTQGEGIRKN
-298 TSMIQAK
+298 A
-305 GGVVAFARSFLELD
+305 VAGLKNLTLATREAADAEITRLEREKLALVQNEKRAAAMAARFAGTQNAAR
-319 SAEQKNL
+319 AEQVLANV
-326 ITKRA
+326 RA
-331 LESESVKEAQRAL
+331 RLLTLDNQL
-344 NKAKAAQLAAVE
+344 NAAE
-356 TEKAARSELE
+356 
-366 RLTIAKQSAST
+366 
-377 SKQAQTVLEQE
+377 
-388 SAALRALYAAQNQTV
+388 
-403 VTSQALEAAHK
+403 K
-414 KLSETVVMATAGVE
+414 KLSG
-428 AAERQSLGLKKAL
+428 SH
-441 QSESVKVAQTAVEE
+441 
-455 AKALRASAVAAEQ
+455 
-468 AAQIK
+468 I
-473 YNKAINSQE
+473 
-482 NATTRKARKKAKS
+482 
-495 RAAEALEELQLAQKN
+495 
-510 TVSTTEALSRAQ
+510 
-522 IKFDETLKKSADSI
+522 
-536 KKTSV
+536 
-541 SAAVSLNILKKAG
+541 AAVTSLEMLKKAG

-563 LLGIFGGPWGAA
+563 LLGIFGGPWGVAI
-575 FTAAAGGLS
+575 TAAAGGLS

-629 QIKFDLE
+629 QTKLDLE
-636 FQKISREQREIL
+636 YQRILQAQREIL

-654 FAGDLRQAI
+654 FAADLRQAI

-675 KFGDK
+675 RFGDK

-698 SDIRTIITELEK
+698 SDIQVIITELEK
-710 IAAENDK
+710 IAAENNK

-729 ALLDSTLRLETFSG
+729 ALLDSTLRLETFS
-743 DAKLKLQQLMD
+743 
-754 SQKRLAESYAL
+754 
-765 ELKELSSEFE
+765 
-775 QLSHLQDIYT
+775 T
-785 VAGKTA
+785 V
-791 IPHDYID
+791 IPG
-798 SLNGMLS
+798 NM
-805 LLQRGQM
+805 
-812 DVETFREELAN
+812 EE
-823 LSNTASEAGY
+823 
-833 RNTYFVSMLEKL
+833 
-845 NNESSGLLSQLA
+845 
-857 ESDKG
+857 
-862 LRDINAAL
+862 AA
-870 EQSANMGDS
+870 D
-879 AAASTNRFS
+879 STNRFS

-1042 AARRES
+1042 AARREN

>member
-1 MSQLQTKIIINGQD
+1 MVFDILKIHIVVAKNDPLWHDGKRKKTSTRTGGHMSQLQTKIIINGQD

-108 EAAKGFFAAG
+108 EAAKGFFAATK
-118 AGTAV
+118 GTQL
-123 EGDLQKIFESV
+123 EGDAERIFEGF

-141 GLSSDEYNRTL
+141 GLTTEQYNRVL
-152 LALQQMI
+152 LAIQQMI
-159 SKGKVS
+159 SKGKIS

-174 EALPGAFQLFAQA
+174 EALPKAVQIFAQA
-187 AGVSTAE
+187 LGVETSV

-204 GIDVLGKF
+204 SIDVLSQVGTI
-212 ADVLHNKYEK
+212 LHKDF
-222 GANEAAQGLQAELN
+222 GEAAINAANGVQGELN
-236 RLTMSWEDFKVSFMD
+236 RLTSSWEDFKASFMD
-251 TDLARSS
+251 SDIAASS
-258 IQTVRGAV
+258 LQTVRGAV

-285 ALATLILQHKLLN
+285 ALAAFIAQHKLMN
-298 TSMIQAK
+298 TSLAQGEGIRKNA
-305 GGVVAFARSFLELD
+305 VAGLKNLTLATREAADAEIIRLEREKLALVQNEKRAAALAARLAGTENAAR
-319 SAEQKNL
+319 AEQVLANV
-326 ITKRA
+326 RA
-331 LESESVKEAQRAL
+331 RLLTLDNQL
-344 NKAKAAQLAAVE
+344 NAAE
-356 TEKAARSELE
+356 
-366 RLTIAKQSAST
+366 
-377 SKQAQTVLEQE
+377 
-388 SAALRALYAAQNQTV
+388 
-403 VTSQALEAAHK
+403 K
-414 KLSETVVMATAGVE
+414 KLSG
-428 AAERQSLGLKKAL
+428 SH
-441 QSESVKVAQTAVEE
+441 
-455 AKALRASAVAAEQ
+455 
-468 AAQIK
+468 I
-473 YNKAINSQE
+473 
-482 NATTRKARKKAKS
+482 
-495 RAAEALEELQLAQKN
+495 
-510 TVSTTEALSRAQ
+510 
-522 IKFDETLKKSADSI
+522 
-536 KKTSV
+536 
-541 SAAVSLNILKKAG
+541 AAVTSLEMLKKAG

-575 FTAAAGGLS
+575 FTAAVGSVS
-584 YLAMQESGAEKYARK
+584 YLSMQEAVAEKYARE
-599 HADALSLVSDNADD
+599 HADALRLVSANTREAGDALKEYADKLNEMNKNSFELEGINLKQQIEEQLSGNFLEGGAASRIRAAFSDFWTSLED
-613 AARAISAYAE
+613 AARLDKMTEILLPKNFVNATSEQLKMLKDDLQAYAVE
-623 KLQGMS
+623 KE
-629 QIKFDLE
+629 KALE
-636 FQKISREQREIL
+636 FK
-648 TETGSI
+648 
-654 FAGDLRQAI
+654 
-663 FSALVESDRDIA
+663 
-675 KFGDK
+675 
-680 LRDVLR
+680 DV
-686 PLEKENIDLLKA
+686 
-698 SDIRTIITELEK
+698 SQV
-710 IAAENDK
+710 
-717 GLGFDKIKKDLD
+717 LD
-729 ALLDSTLRLETFSG
+729 ALISLKIKWEEYQSQISKTR
-743 DAKLKLQQLMD
+743 DA
-754 SQKRLAESYAL
+754 
-765 ELKELSSEFE
+765 
-775 QLSHLQDIYT
+775 T
-785 VAGKTA
+785 
-791 IPHDYID
+791 
-798 SLNGMLS
+798 
-805 LLQRGQM
+805 
-812 DVETFREELAN
+812 
-823 LSNTASEAGY
+823 
-833 RNTYFVSMLEKL
+833 
-845 NNESSGLLSQLA
+845 ESSA
-857 ESDKG
+857 D
-862 LRDINAAL
+862 
-870 EQSANMGDS
+870 
-879 AAASTNRFS
+879 STNRFS

-899 QFITETHEVIPWLD
+899 QFVTSASDAISWLD

-1023 VEEQIDLY
+1023 VEKQIDLY

-1204 FGGGSLIKQALGA
+1204 FGGGSLIKQALSA

>member
-165 AEELRQQLG
+165 VEELRQQLG

-403 VTSQALEAAHK
+403 VTSQALEAAQK

-495 RAAEALEELQLAQKN
+495 RATEALEELQLAQKN

-575 FTAAAGGLS
+575 FTAAVGSVS
-584 YLAMQESGAEKYARK
+584 YLSMQEAVAEKYARE
-599 HADALSLVSDNADD
+599 HADALRLVSANTREAGDALKEYADKLNEMNKNSFELEGINLKQQIEEQLSGNFLEGGAASRIRAAFSDFWTSLED
-613 AARAISAYAE
+613 AARLDKMTEILLPKNFVNATSEQLKMLKDDLQAYAVE
-623 KLQGMS
+623 KE
-629 QIKFDLE
+629 KALE
-636 FQKISREQREIL
+636 FK
-648 TETGSI
+648 
-654 FAGDLRQAI
+654 
-663 FSALVESDRDIA
+663 
-675 KFGDK
+675 
-680 LRDVLR
+680 DV
-686 PLEKENIDLLKA
+686 
-698 SDIRTIITELEK
+698 SQV
-710 IAAENDK
+710 
-717 GLGFDKIKKDLD
+717 LD
-729 ALLDSTLRLETFSG
+729 ALISLKIKWEEYQSQISKTR
-743 DAKLKLQQLMD
+743 DA
-754 SQKRLAESYAL
+754 
-765 ELKELSSEFE
+765 
-775 QLSHLQDIYT
+775 T
-785 VAGKTA
+785 
-791 IPHDYID
+791 
-798 SLNGMLS
+798 
-805 LLQRGQM
+805 
-812 DVETFREELAN
+812 
-823 LSNTASEAGY
+823 
-833 RNTYFVSMLEKL
+833 
-845 NNESSGLLSQLA
+845 ESSA
-857 ESDKG
+857 D
-862 LRDINAAL
+862 
-870 EQSANMGDS
+870 
-879 AAASTNRFS
+879 STNRFS

-899 QFITETHEVIPWLD
+899 QFVTSASDAISWLD

-980 GSGKTEAQRRAEAAL
+980 GTGKTEAQRRAEAAL
-995 KALEGYNRE
+995 KALEGYNKE
-1004 LEKLKS
+1004 LKKLHS
-1010 TDAEFRDWELKRW
+1010 TDAEFREWELERW
-1023 VEEQIDLY
+1023 IEEQIKLY
-1031 PQYKK
+1031 PEYAE
-1036 KIEEVA
+1036 KIREVA